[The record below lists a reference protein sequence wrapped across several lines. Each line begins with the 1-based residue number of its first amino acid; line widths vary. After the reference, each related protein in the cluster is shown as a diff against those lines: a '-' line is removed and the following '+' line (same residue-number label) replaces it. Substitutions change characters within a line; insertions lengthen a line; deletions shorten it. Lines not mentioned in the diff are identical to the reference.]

1 MRYIKFFK
9 EISAEDTSLVGGKN
23 ANLGEMYN
31 KLADVG
37 VPVPNGFAVTAEGYD
52 YFIKF
57 NNLEE
62 KIHNVLKG
70 LDTHNIEDLHKRGEE
85 IRNLIKS
92 GEFPEDLKNEIL
104 GAFQKL
110 KEEYGEDLTVAVRSS
125 ATAEDTEIASFAGQQ
140 ETYLNVNEKDL
151 LEKIKFCFAS
161 LFTDRAISYREDKG
175 FDHFKVKLS
184 VAVQKMV
191 RSDVGSSGVMFTID
205 PDNGCP
211 NFIVINSVFGLGEL
225 IVQGKVIPD
234 EFMVFKSKLP
244 ELNDRINYPNDRPNN
259 ILEYKPNENQKF
271 GPNSGNEFG
280 IDSGSEHSFGYNS
293 GNSFG
298 QDLGNNFVFPIIS
311 KKLGEK
317 NRKIVYAEEGGV
329 KEVETTEEERKM
341 FSLTDEEA
349 RLLAKYGYLIEKH
362 YGKAMDIEWAKDG
375 IENKLYIVQARPE
388 TVHSTKQNVW
398 YEYRLKTKTEPIL
411 KGIAIG
417 SQITAGK
424 VRVIKDV
431 EKIREF
437 QSGEI
442 LVTEMTDPD
451 WEPIMKIAKGI
462 ITEKGGRTCFA
473 GDTKILTNKGFM
485 TIEDLVKKYNNEEIK
500 VLSLNPKTLRLKWKK
515 VINGFEREAKVIKI
529 NVSQTG
535 RAKNNFL
542 KVTPD
547 HKFLT
552 FKNRQLIEIEIQK
565 IIKNQYGVLSIKRL
579 PASSTLKINHELG
592 YILGAIFTDG
602 HIYLSKTHG
611 EVRFIQKEIPE
622 KLEFINKLK
631 DYWFKL
637 FNKDLRRYKE
647 NKNVSYIRGRKVKG
661 KATHFRCYSK
671 NLALKLKT
679 YFEKIDKIILSASK
693 EFVLEFLAGVTD
705 GDGTYST
712 KDNRINIFVS
722 KEKLL
727 QAIILACLRLNIPFQ
742 VSRNRNIYNIQL
754 VENFEEIFRYTARV
768 KGKPIRI
775 KFGSIF
781 FNAKQLLSDIIEK
794 VNYKGRIKPYVLN
807 NLLIDADKITK
818 YIIPMIKGSLANH
831 ELTKIIKSDLKML
844 RVTQETYE
852 EITKV
857 YNITVEDNHNYVVF
871 TSKYTPVIVVN
882 CHAAIVARELGIP
895 AIVGVSG
902 ALEKL
907 KTGDEITIDNSQGL
921 EGKIY
926 QGILEY
932 EVIEHKLEEIPQT
945 KTKVYVNIGEPDE
958 ALEKWYL
965 PVKGVGLAREEFII
979 ASEIKIHPNALIDY
993 ENLKKKV
1000 ESNPNNRPNKLPE
1013 SSDRIDS
1020 TRIERPNNDIYPN
1033 KGPNNLPEYQ
1043 PNENQKFGPD
1053 SGNEFGQNSGRDISK
1068 IIEKIDELTKGY
1080 EDKKQ
1085 FYIDKLAEGIA
1096 KIGVAFWPNEV
1107 IVRFSDF
1114 KTNEYRN
1121 LIGGEI
1127 YEPKEENPMI
1137 GWRGASRYYHPNFR
1151 KAFELE
1157 VLAIKKVREEMKL
1170 KNVVVMVPFC
1180 RTPEEGREV
1189 VQIIRSIIQDPEL
1202 KIYVMCEIPSNVL
1215 LVDEFLEIFDGM
1227 SIGSNDLTQLVLGID
1242 RDNEMLTQIGDE
1254 RNPAVLKMLEE
1265 VIKKCKEKNKYIGIC
1280 GQAPSDFPEIVEF
1293 LVKNKI
1299 DSISVNPD
1307 AVIKTINLVK
1317 EVEGS

>member
-1 MRYIKFFK
+1 MKYIKFFS
-9 EISAEDTSLVGGKN
+9 EISAEDTALVGGKN

-62 KIHNVLKG
+62 KIHDVLKG

-104 GAFQKL
+104 TAFQKL

-125 ATAEDTEIASFAGQQ
+125 ATAEDLPGASFAGQQ
-140 ETYLNVNEKDL
+140 ETYLNVSEKDL

-211 NFIVINSVFGLGEL
+211 NVIVINSVFGLGEL
-225 IVQGKVIPD
+225 IVQGKVVPD
-234 EFMVFKSKLP
+234 EFMVFKNADTADLTQT
-244 ELNDRINYPNDRPNN
+244 RQTFN
-259 ILEYKPNENQKF
+259 I
-271 GPNSGNEFG
+271 
-280 IDSGSEHSFGYNS
+280 DVDDA
-293 GNSFG
+293 
-298 QDLGNNFVFPIIS
+298 DLTQNVQNKISAESASSSVKSAFYSAQSAFPIIS

-317 NRKIVYAEEGGV
+317 NKKIVYAEEGGV
-329 KEVETTEEERKM
+329 KEVEKTEEERKM
-341 FSLTDEEA
+341 FSLIDEEV
-349 RLLAKYGYLIEKH
+349 RLLAKYGYLIERH

-431 EKIREF
+431 EKINEF
-437 QSGEI
+437 QAGEI

-462 ITEKGGRTCFA
+462 ITEKGGRT
-473 GDTKILTNKGFM
+473 
-485 TIEDLVKKYNNEEIK
+485 
-500 VLSLNPKTLRLKWKK
+500 
-515 VINGFEREAKVIKI
+515 
-529 NVSQTG
+529 
-535 RAKNNFL
+535 
-542 KVTPD
+542 
-547 HKFLT
+547 
-552 FKNRQLIEIEIQK
+552 
-565 IIKNQYGVLSIKRL
+565 
-579 PASSTLKINHELG
+579 
-592 YILGAIFTDG
+592 
-602 HIYLSKTHG
+602 
-611 EVRFIQKEIPE
+611 
-622 KLEFINKLK
+622 
-631 DYWFKL
+631 
-637 FNKDLRRYKE
+637 
-647 NKNVSYIRGRKVKG
+647 
-661 KATHFRCYSK
+661 
-671 NLALKLKT
+671 
-679 YFEKIDKIILSASK
+679 
-693 EFVLEFLAGVTD
+693 
-705 GDGTYST
+705 
-712 KDNRINIFVS
+712 
-722 KEKLL
+722 
-727 QAIILACLRLNIPFQ
+727 
-742 VSRNRNIYNIQL
+742 
-754 VENFEEIFRYTARV
+754 
-768 KGKPIRI
+768 
-775 KFGSIF
+775 
-781 FNAKQLLSDIIEK
+781 
-794 VNYKGRIKPYVLN
+794 
-807 NLLIDADKITK
+807 
-818 YIIPMIKGSLANH
+818 
-831 ELTKIIKSDLKML
+831 
-844 RVTQETYE
+844 
-852 EITKV
+852 
-857 YNITVEDNHNYVVF
+857 
-871 TSKYTPVIVVN
+871 

-932 EVIEHKLEEIPQT
+932 EVIEHKLEKIPQT

-993 ENLKKKV
+993 
-1000 ESNPNNRPNKLPE
+1000 P
-1013 SSDRIDS
+1013 
-1020 TRIERPNNDIYPN
+1020 
-1033 KGPNNLPEYQ
+1033 NLPQEIK
-1043 PNENQKFGPD
+1043 QKI
-1053 SGNEFGQNSGRDISK
+1053 N
-1068 IIEKIDELTKGY
+1068 ELTKGY

-1137 GWRGASRYYHPNFR
+1137 GWRGASRYYHSNFR

-1157 VLAIKKVREEMKL
+1157 VFAIKKVREEMKL
-1170 KNVVVMVPFC
+1170 KNVVPMVPFC
-1180 RTPEEGREV
+1180 RTPEEGKEV
-1189 VQIIRSIIQDPEL
+1189 VKIIRSIIQDPEL
-1202 KIYVMCEIPSNVL
+1202 KIYVMAEIPSNVL
-1215 LVDEFLEIFDGM
+1215 LSDEFLEIFDGM

-1242 RDNEMLTQIGDE
+1242 RDNEMLAQIGDE

-1317 EVEGS
+1317 KAE

>member
-1 MRYIKFFK
+1 MKYIKFFS
-9 EISAEDTSLVGGKN
+9 EISAEDTTLVGGKN

-37 VPVPNGFAVTAEGYD
+37 VPVPNGFAVTAKGYD

-70 LDTHNIEDLHKRGEE
+70 LDTHNIEDLHKNGEE

-104 GAFQKL
+104 NAFQKL

-125 ATAEDTEIASFAGQQ
+125 ATAEDLPGASFAGQQ
-140 ETYLNVNEKDL
+140 ETYLNVSEKDL

-211 NFIVINSVFGLGEL
+211 NVIVINSVFGLGEL

-234 EFMVFKSKLP
+234 EFMVFKPRMDADTTQMNADKNTL
-244 ELNDRINYPNDRPNN
+244 INADTTQ
-259 ILEYKPNENQKF
+259 ISADE
-271 GPNSGNEFG
+271 
-280 IDSGSEHSFGYNS
+280 
-293 GNSFG
+293 
-298 QDLGNNFVFPIIS
+298 FPIIS

-329 KEVETTEEERKM
+329 KEVDTKEEERRV
-341 FSLTDEEA
+341 FSLTDEEVK
-349 RLLAKYGYLIEKH
+349 LLAKYGYLIEKH

-417 SQITAGK
+417 SQITAGR
-424 VRVIKDV
+424 VRVIRDV
-431 EKIREF
+431 EKINEF
-437 QSGEI
+437 QAGEI

-462 ITEKGGRTCFA
+462 ITEKGGRTC
-473 GDTKILTNKGFM
+473 
-485 TIEDLVKKYNNEEIK
+485 
-500 VLSLNPKTLRLKWKK
+500 
-515 VINGFEREAKVIKI
+515 
-529 NVSQTG
+529 
-535 RAKNNFL
+535 
-542 KVTPD
+542 
-547 HKFLT
+547 
-552 FKNRQLIEIEIQK
+552 
-565 IIKNQYGVLSIKRL
+565 
-579 PASSTLKINHELG
+579 
-592 YILGAIFTDG
+592 
-602 HIYLSKTHG
+602 
-611 EVRFIQKEIPE
+611 
-622 KLEFINKLK
+622 
-631 DYWFKL
+631 
-637 FNKDLRRYKE
+637 
-647 NKNVSYIRGRKVKG
+647 
-661 KATHFRCYSK
+661 
-671 NLALKLKT
+671 
-679 YFEKIDKIILSASK
+679 
-693 EFVLEFLAGVTD
+693 
-705 GDGTYST
+705 
-712 KDNRINIFVS
+712 
-722 KEKLL
+722 
-727 QAIILACLRLNIPFQ
+727 
-742 VSRNRNIYNIQL
+742 
-754 VENFEEIFRYTARV
+754 
-768 KGKPIRI
+768 
-775 KFGSIF
+775 
-781 FNAKQLLSDIIEK
+781 
-794 VNYKGRIKPYVLN
+794 
-807 NLLIDADKITK
+807 
-818 YIIPMIKGSLANH
+818 
-831 ELTKIIKSDLKML
+831 
-844 RVTQETYE
+844 
-852 EITKV
+852 
-857 YNITVEDNHNYVVF
+857 
-871 TSKYTPVIVVN
+871 
-882 CHAAIVARELGIP
+882 HAAIISRELGIP

-932 EVIEHKLEEIPQT
+932 EVIEHKLEKIPQT

-993 ENLKKKV
+993 
-1000 ESNPNNRPNKLPE
+1000 P
-1013 SSDRIDS
+1013 
-1020 TRIERPNNDIYPN
+1020 
-1033 KGPNNLPEYQ
+1033 NLPQEIK
-1043 PNENQKFGPD
+1043 QKI
-1053 SGNEFGQNSGRDISK
+1053 N
-1068 IIEKIDELTKGY
+1068 ELTKGY

-1170 KNVVVMVPFC
+1170 KNIVPMVPFC

-1189 VQIIRSIIQDPEL
+1189 VKIIRSIIQDPEL

-1215 LVDEFLEIFDGM
+1215 LADEFLEIFDGM

-1242 RDNEMLTQIGDE
+1242 RDNEMLSQIGDE

-1317 EVEGS
+1317 KAE

>member
-1 MRYIKFFK
+1 MKYIKFFS
-9 EISAEDTSLVGGKN
+9 EISAKDTPLVGGKN

-62 KIHNVLKG
+62 KIQDVLKG

-104 GAFQKL
+104 NAFQKL
-110 KEEYGEDLTVAVRSS
+110 KEEYGKDLTVAVRSS
-125 ATAEDTEIASFAGQQ
+125 ANAEDTEVASFAGQQ
-140 ETYLNVNEKDL
+140 ETYLNVSEKDL

-191 RSDVGSSGVMFTID
+191 RSDIGSSGVMFTID

-211 NFIVINSVFGLGEL
+211 NVIVINSVFGLGEL
-225 IVQGKVIPD
+225 IVQGKVVPD
-234 EFMVFKSKLP
+234 EFMVFKP
-244 ELNDRINYPNDRPNN
+244 RMDADTTRIDAD
-259 ILEYKPNENQKF
+259 E
-271 GPNSGNEFG
+271 
-280 IDSGSEHSFGYNS
+280 
-293 GNSFG
+293 
-298 QDLGNNFVFPIIS
+298 FPIIS

-317 NRKIVYAEEGGV
+317 NKKIVYAEEGGV
-329 KEVETTEEERKM
+329 KEVETTEEKRKI
-341 FSLTDEEA
+341 FSLTDEEV

-362 YGKAMDIEWAKDG
+362 YSKAMDIEWAKDG

-398 YEYRLKTKTEPIL
+398 YEYRLKTNDTKQHETETKPHEIL

-424 VRVIKDV
+424 VRVIRDV
-431 EKIREF
+431 EKINEF
-437 QSGEI
+437 QAGEI
-442 LVTEMTDPD
+442 LVTEMTNPD

-462 ITEKGGRTCFA
+462 ITEKGGRT
-473 GDTKILTNKGFM
+473 
-485 TIEDLVKKYNNEEIK
+485 
-500 VLSLNPKTLRLKWKK
+500 
-515 VINGFEREAKVIKI
+515 
-529 NVSQTG
+529 
-535 RAKNNFL
+535 
-542 KVTPD
+542 
-547 HKFLT
+547 
-552 FKNRQLIEIEIQK
+552 
-565 IIKNQYGVLSIKRL
+565 
-579 PASSTLKINHELG
+579 
-592 YILGAIFTDG
+592 
-602 HIYLSKTHG
+602 
-611 EVRFIQKEIPE
+611 
-622 KLEFINKLK
+622 
-631 DYWFKL
+631 
-637 FNKDLRRYKE
+637 
-647 NKNVSYIRGRKVKG
+647 
-661 KATHFRCYSK
+661 
-671 NLALKLKT
+671 
-679 YFEKIDKIILSASK
+679 
-693 EFVLEFLAGVTD
+693 
-705 GDGTYST
+705 
-712 KDNRINIFVS
+712 
-722 KEKLL
+722 
-727 QAIILACLRLNIPFQ
+727 
-742 VSRNRNIYNIQL
+742 
-754 VENFEEIFRYTARV
+754 
-768 KGKPIRI
+768 
-775 KFGSIF
+775 
-781 FNAKQLLSDIIEK
+781 
-794 VNYKGRIKPYVLN
+794 
-807 NLLIDADKITK
+807 
-818 YIIPMIKGSLANH
+818 
-831 ELTKIIKSDLKML
+831 
-844 RVTQETYE
+844 
-852 EITKV
+852 
-857 YNITVEDNHNYVVF
+857 
-871 TSKYTPVIVVN
+871 

-993 ENLKKKV
+993 
-1000 ESNPNNRPNKLPE
+1000 P
-1013 SSDRIDS
+1013 
-1020 TRIERPNNDIYPN
+1020 
-1033 KGPNNLPEYQ
+1033 NLPKEI
-1043 PNENQKFGPD
+1043 K
-1053 SGNEFGQNSGRDISK
+1053 
-1068 IIEKIDELTKGY
+1068 EKIKELTKEY

-1085 FYIDKLAEGIA
+1085 YYIDKLAEGIA
-1096 KIGVAFWPNEV
+1096 KIGLAFWPNEV

-1157 VLAIKKVREEMKL
+1157 VLAFKSVREEMRL
-1170 KNVVVMVPFC
+1170 KNVVPMVPFC

-1189 VQIIRSIIQDPEL
+1189 VKIIRSIIQDPEL
-1202 KIYVMCEIPSNVL
+1202 KIYVMAEIPSNVL
-1215 LVDEFLEIFDGM
+1215 LSDEFLEIFDGM

-1242 RDNEMLTQIGDE
+1242 RDNEMLAQIGDE

-1265 VIKKCKEKNKYIGIC
+1265 VIRKCKEKNKYIGIC

-1317 EVEGS
+1317 EVETNKNDV

>member
-1 MRYIKFFK
+1 MKYIKFFS
-9 EISAEDTSLVGGKN
+9 EISAEDTALVGGKN

-104 GAFQKL
+104 NAFQKL

-125 ATAEDTEIASFAGQQ
+125 ATAEDLPGASFAGQQ
-140 ETYLNVNEKDL
+140 ETYLNVSEKDL

-205 PDNGCP
+205 PDNGCS
-211 NFIVINSVFGLGEL
+211 NVIVINSVFGLGEL
-225 IVQGKVIPD
+225 IVQGKVVPD
-234 EFMVFKSKLP
+234 EFMVFKDAD
-244 ELNDRINYPNDRPNN
+244 E
-259 ILEYKPNENQKF
+259 
-271 GPNSGNEFG
+271 
-280 IDSGSEHSFGYNS
+280 
-293 GNSFG
+293 
-298 QDLGNNFVFPIIS
+298 FPIIS

-329 KEVETTEEERKM
+329 KEVDTKEEERRV
-341 FSLTDEEA
+341 FSLTDEEVK
-349 RLLAKYGYLIEKH
+349 LLAKYGYLIEKH

-424 VRVIKDV
+424 VRVIRDV
-431 EKIREF
+431 EKIKEF
-437 QSGEI
+437 QAGEI

-462 ITEKGGRTCFA
+462 ITEKGGRTA
-473 GDTKILTNKGFM
+473 
-485 TIEDLVKKYNNEEIK
+485 
-500 VLSLNPKTLRLKWKK
+500 
-515 VINGFEREAKVIKI
+515 
-529 NVSQTG
+529 
-535 RAKNNFL
+535 
-542 KVTPD
+542 
-547 HKFLT
+547 
-552 FKNRQLIEIEIQK
+552 
-565 IIKNQYGVLSIKRL
+565 
-579 PASSTLKINHELG
+579 
-592 YILGAIFTDG
+592 
-602 HIYLSKTHG
+602 
-611 EVRFIQKEIPE
+611 
-622 KLEFINKLK
+622 
-631 DYWFKL
+631 
-637 FNKDLRRYKE
+637 
-647 NKNVSYIRGRKVKG
+647 
-661 KATHFRCYSK
+661 
-671 NLALKLKT
+671 
-679 YFEKIDKIILSASK
+679 
-693 EFVLEFLAGVTD
+693 
-705 GDGTYST
+705 
-712 KDNRINIFVS
+712 
-722 KEKLL
+722 
-727 QAIILACLRLNIPFQ
+727 
-742 VSRNRNIYNIQL
+742 
-754 VENFEEIFRYTARV
+754 
-768 KGKPIRI
+768 
-775 KFGSIF
+775 
-781 FNAKQLLSDIIEK
+781 
-794 VNYKGRIKPYVLN
+794 
-807 NLLIDADKITK
+807 
-818 YIIPMIKGSLANH
+818 
-831 ELTKIIKSDLKML
+831 
-844 RVTQETYE
+844 
-852 EITKV
+852 
-857 YNITVEDNHNYVVF
+857 
-871 TSKYTPVIVVN
+871 
-882 CHAAIVARELGIP
+882 HAAIVSRELGIP
-895 AIVGVSG
+895 AVVGVSG

-907 KTGDEITIDNSQGL
+907 KTGDEITMNNSQGL
-921 EGKIY
+921 EGRIY

-993 ENLKKKV
+993 
-1000 ESNPNNRPNKLPE
+1000 PHLPQE
-1013 SSDRIDS
+1013 I
-1020 TRIERPNNDIYPN
+1020 
-1033 KGPNNLPEYQ
+1033 K
-1043 PNENQKFGPD
+1043 
-1053 SGNEFGQNSGRDISK
+1053 
-1068 IIEKIDELTKGY
+1068 EKIDELTKGY

-1096 KIGVAFWPNEV
+1096 KIGLAFWPNEV

-1170 KNVVVMVPFC
+1170 KNVVAMVPFC
-1180 RTPEEGREV
+1180 RTPEEGRKV
-1189 VQIIRSIIQDPEL
+1189 VEIIKSIIQDPEL
-1202 KIYVMCEIPSNVL
+1202 KIYVMAEIPSNVL
-1215 LVDEFLEIFDGM
+1215 LADEFLEIFDGM
-1227 SIGSNDLTQLVLGID
+1227 SIGSNDLTQLALGID
-1242 RDNEMLTQIGDE
+1242 RDNEMLTRIADE

-1265 VIKKCKEKNKYIGIC
+1265 VIKKCKEKNKYVGIC

-1293 LVKNKI
+1293 LVKNQI

-1307 AVIKTINLVK
+1307 AVIKTINLIK
-1317 EVEGS
+1317 KVEDI

>member
-1 MRYIKFFK
+1 MKYIKFFS
-9 EISAEDTSLVGGKN
+9 EISAEDTPLVGGKN

-104 GAFQKL
+104 NAFQKL

-125 ATAEDTEIASFAGQQ
+125 ATAEDLPGASFAGQQ
-140 ETYLNVNEKDL
+140 ETYLNVSEKDL

-211 NFIVINSVFGLGEL
+211 NVIVINSVFGLGEL
-225 IVQGKVIPD
+225 IVQGKVVPD
-234 EFMVFKSKLP
+234 EFMVFKDAD
-244 ELNDRINYPNDRPNN
+244 E
-259 ILEYKPNENQKF
+259 
-271 GPNSGNEFG
+271 
-280 IDSGSEHSFGYNS
+280 
-293 GNSFG
+293 
-298 QDLGNNFVFPIIS
+298 FPIIS

-317 NRKIVYAEEGGV
+317 NRKIVYAEEGGI
-329 KEVETTEEERKM
+329 KEVDTKEEERRV
-341 FSLTDEEA
+341 FSLIDEEV

-398 YEYRLKTKTEPIL
+398 YEYRLKTKPHEIL

-431 EKIREF
+431 EKINEF
-437 QSGEI
+437 QAGEI

-462 ITEKGGRTCFA
+462 ITEKGGRTA
-473 GDTKILTNKGFM
+473 
-485 TIEDLVKKYNNEEIK
+485 
-500 VLSLNPKTLRLKWKK
+500 
-515 VINGFEREAKVIKI
+515 
-529 NVSQTG
+529 
-535 RAKNNFL
+535 
-542 KVTPD
+542 
-547 HKFLT
+547 
-552 FKNRQLIEIEIQK
+552 
-565 IIKNQYGVLSIKRL
+565 
-579 PASSTLKINHELG
+579 
-592 YILGAIFTDG
+592 
-602 HIYLSKTHG
+602 
-611 EVRFIQKEIPE
+611 
-622 KLEFINKLK
+622 
-631 DYWFKL
+631 
-637 FNKDLRRYKE
+637 
-647 NKNVSYIRGRKVKG
+647 
-661 KATHFRCYSK
+661 
-671 NLALKLKT
+671 
-679 YFEKIDKIILSASK
+679 
-693 EFVLEFLAGVTD
+693 
-705 GDGTYST
+705 
-712 KDNRINIFVS
+712 
-722 KEKLL
+722 
-727 QAIILACLRLNIPFQ
+727 
-742 VSRNRNIYNIQL
+742 
-754 VENFEEIFRYTARV
+754 
-768 KGKPIRI
+768 
-775 KFGSIF
+775 
-781 FNAKQLLSDIIEK
+781 
-794 VNYKGRIKPYVLN
+794 
-807 NLLIDADKITK
+807 
-818 YIIPMIKGSLANH
+818 
-831 ELTKIIKSDLKML
+831 
-844 RVTQETYE
+844 
-852 EITKV
+852 
-857 YNITVEDNHNYVVF
+857 
-871 TSKYTPVIVVN
+871 
-882 CHAAIVARELGIP
+882 HAAIVSRELGIP
-895 AIVGVSG
+895 AVVGVSG

-993 ENLKKKV
+993 
-1000 ESNPNNRPNKLPE
+1000 P
-1013 SSDRIDS
+1013 
-1020 TRIERPNNDIYPN
+1020 
-1033 KGPNNLPEYQ
+1033 NLPQEI
-1043 PNENQKFGPD
+1043 K
-1053 SGNEFGQNSGRDISK
+1053 
-1068 IIEKIDELTKGY
+1068 EKIDELTKGY

-1085 FYIDKLAEGIA
+1085 YYIDKLAEGIA
-1096 KIGVAFWPNEV
+1096 KIGLAFWPNEV

-1157 VLAIKKVREEMKL
+1157 VLAFKSVREEMRL
-1170 KNVVVMVPFC
+1170 KNVVPMVPFC

-1189 VQIIRSIIQDPEL
+1189 AKIIKSIIQDPEL

-1215 LVDEFLEIFDGM
+1215 LADEFLEIFDGM

-1265 VIKKCKEKNKYIGIC
+1265 VIKKCKEQNKYIGIC

-1293 LVKNKI
+1293 LVKNQI

-1307 AVIKTINLVK
+1307 AVIKTINLIK
-1317 EVEGS
+1317 KVEDI

>member
-1 MRYIKFFK
+1 MKYIKFFS
-9 EISAEDTSLVGGKN
+9 EISAEYTALVGGKN

-62 KIHNVLKG
+62 KIHDVLKG

-104 GAFQKL
+104 TAFQKL

-125 ATAEDTEIASFAGQQ
+125 ATAEDLPGASFAGQQ
-140 ETYLNVNEKDL
+140 ETYLNVSEKDL

-211 NFIVINSVFGLGEL
+211 NVIVINSVFGLGEL
-225 IVQGKVIPD
+225 IVQGKVVPD
-234 EFMVFKSKLP
+234 EFIVFKPKLP
-244 ELNDRINYPNDRPNN
+244 ELNDQINYPNDRPNN
-259 ILEYKPNENQKF
+259 IPEYKPNNNSHPNDNRINYPNNRPNGNEIFGQHSGKVFSQDSGNDLKF
-271 GPNSGNEFG
+271 GNNSGNAFG
-280 IDSGSEHSFGYNS
+280 QHSGSKNIFGHNS

-298 QDLGNNFVFPIIS
+298 QDSGNNFVFPIIS
-311 KKLGEK
+311 KKLGDK
-317 NRKIVYAEEGGV
+317 NIKIIYSEGGGV
-329 KEVETTEEERKM
+329 KEVETTEEEKRM
-341 FSLTDEEA
+341 FSLTDEEVK
-349 RLLAKYGYLIEKH
+349 LLAKYGYLIEKH
-362 YGKAMDIEWAKDG
+362 YGKAMDIEWAKDE

-398 YEYRLKTKTEPIL
+398 YEYRLKTNDTKQHETETKPHEIL

-424 VRVIKDV
+424 VRVIRDV
-431 EKIREF
+431 EKINEF
-437 QSGEI
+437 QAGEI
-442 LVTEMTDPD
+442 LVTEMTNPD

-462 ITEKGGRTCFA
+462 ITEKGGRTC
-473 GDTKILTNKGFM
+473 
-485 TIEDLVKKYNNEEIK
+485 
-500 VLSLNPKTLRLKWKK
+500 
-515 VINGFEREAKVIKI
+515 
-529 NVSQTG
+529 
-535 RAKNNFL
+535 
-542 KVTPD
+542 
-547 HKFLT
+547 
-552 FKNRQLIEIEIQK
+552 
-565 IIKNQYGVLSIKRL
+565 
-579 PASSTLKINHELG
+579 
-592 YILGAIFTDG
+592 
-602 HIYLSKTHG
+602 
-611 EVRFIQKEIPE
+611 
-622 KLEFINKLK
+622 
-631 DYWFKL
+631 
-637 FNKDLRRYKE
+637 
-647 NKNVSYIRGRKVKG
+647 
-661 KATHFRCYSK
+661 
-671 NLALKLKT
+671 
-679 YFEKIDKIILSASK
+679 
-693 EFVLEFLAGVTD
+693 
-705 GDGTYST
+705 
-712 KDNRINIFVS
+712 
-722 KEKLL
+722 
-727 QAIILACLRLNIPFQ
+727 
-742 VSRNRNIYNIQL
+742 
-754 VENFEEIFRYTARV
+754 
-768 KGKPIRI
+768 
-775 KFGSIF
+775 
-781 FNAKQLLSDIIEK
+781 
-794 VNYKGRIKPYVLN
+794 
-807 NLLIDADKITK
+807 
-818 YIIPMIKGSLANH
+818 
-831 ELTKIIKSDLKML
+831 
-844 RVTQETYE
+844 
-852 EITKV
+852 
-857 YNITVEDNHNYVVF
+857 
-871 TSKYTPVIVVN
+871 
-882 CHAAIVARELGIP
+882 HAAIVARELGIP
-895 AIVGVSG
+895 SIVGVSG

-993 ENLKKKV
+993 ENLKKKA
-1000 ESNPNNRPNKLPE
+1000 ENYPNNRPNKLPE

-1020 TRIERPNNDIYPN
+1020 TRITRPNNNYPN
-1033 KGPNNLPEYQ
+1033 KQ
-1043 PNENQKFGPD
+1043 PN
-1053 SGNEFGQNSGRDISK
+1053 GNGIFGQNSGKVFGQDSGSDIRK

-1157 VLAIKKVREEMKL
+1157 VLAFKRVREEMKL
-1170 KNVVVMVPFC
+1170 KNVVPMVPFC
-1180 RTPEEGREV
+1180 RTPEEGKEV
-1189 VQIIRSIIQDPEL
+1189 VKIIRSIIQDPEL
-1202 KIYVMCEIPSNVL
+1202 KIYVMAEIPSNVL
-1215 LVDEFLEIFDGM
+1215 LADEFLEIFDGM
-1227 SIGSNDLTQLVLGID
+1227 SIGSNDLTQLALGID

-1265 VIKKCKEKNKYIGIC
+1265 VIRKCKEKNKYVGIC

-1317 EVEGS
+1317 RAE

>member
-1 MRYIKFFK
+1 MKYIKFFS
-9 EISAEDTSLVGGKN
+9 EISAEDTPLVGGKN

-31 KLADVG
+31 KLADVR

-104 GAFQKL
+104 NAFQKL

-125 ATAEDTEIASFAGQQ
+125 ATAEDLPGASFAGQQ
-140 ETYLNVNEKDL
+140 ETYLNVSEKDL

-211 NFIVINSVFGLGEL
+211 NVIVINSVFGLGEL
-225 IVQGKVIPD
+225 IVQGKVVPD
-234 EFMVFKSKLP
+234 EFMVFKDAD
-244 ELNDRINYPNDRPNN
+244 E
-259 ILEYKPNENQKF
+259 
-271 GPNSGNEFG
+271 
-280 IDSGSEHSFGYNS
+280 
-293 GNSFG
+293 
-298 QDLGNNFVFPIIS
+298 FPIIS

-317 NRKIVYAEEGGV
+317 NRKIVYSEGGGV
-329 KEVETTEEERKM
+329 KEIDTTEEERKM
-341 FSLTDEEA
+341 FSLTDEEV
-349 RLLAKYGYLIEKH
+349 RLLAKYGYLIEEH
-362 YGKAMDIEWAKDG
+362 YGTSMNIEWAKDG
-375 IENKLYIVQARPE
+375 TENKLYIVQADPE
-388 TVHSTKQNVW
+388 TARSNKQNIW
-398 YEYRLKTKTEPIL
+398 YEYRLKTKPHEIL

-417 SQITAGK
+417 SQITAGR
-424 VRVIKDV
+424 VRVIRDV
-431 EKIREF
+431 EKIQEL
-437 QSGEI
+437 QAGEI
-442 LVTEMTDPD
+442 LVTETSDPD

-462 ITEKGGRTCFA
+462 ITEKGGRTCHTA
-473 GDTKILTNKGFM
+473 
-485 TIEDLVKKYNNEEIK
+485 
-500 VLSLNPKTLRLKWKK
+500 
-515 VINGFEREAKVIKI
+515 VI
-529 NVSQTG
+529 
-535 RAKNNFL
+535 
-542 KVTPD
+542 
-547 HKFLT
+547 
-552 FKNRQLIEIEIQK
+552 
-565 IIKNQYGVLSIKRL
+565 
-579 PASSTLKINHELG
+579 
-592 YILGAIFTDG
+592 
-602 HIYLSKTHG
+602 
-611 EVRFIQKEIPE
+611 
-622 KLEFINKLK
+622 
-631 DYWFKL
+631 
-637 FNKDLRRYKE
+637 
-647 NKNVSYIRGRKVKG
+647 
-661 KATHFRCYSK
+661 
-671 NLALKLKT
+671 
-679 YFEKIDKIILSASK
+679 
-693 EFVLEFLAGVTD
+693 
-705 GDGTYST
+705 
-712 KDNRINIFVS
+712 
-722 KEKLL
+722 
-727 QAIILACLRLNIPFQ
+727 
-742 VSRNRNIYNIQL
+742 
-754 VENFEEIFRYTARV
+754 
-768 KGKPIRI
+768 
-775 KFGSIF
+775 
-781 FNAKQLLSDIIEK
+781 
-794 VNYKGRIKPYVLN
+794 
-807 NLLIDADKITK
+807 
-818 YIIPMIKGSLANH
+818 
-831 ELTKIIKSDLKML
+831 
-844 RVTQETYE
+844 
-852 EITKV
+852 
-857 YNITVEDNHNYVVF
+857 
-871 TSKYTPVIVVN
+871 
-882 CHAAIVARELGIP
+882 ARELGIP

-993 ENLKKKV
+993 
-1000 ESNPNNRPNKLPE
+1000 P
-1013 SSDRIDS
+1013 
-1020 TRIERPNNDIYPN
+1020 
-1033 KGPNNLPEYQ
+1033 NLPREI
-1043 PNENQKFGPD
+1043 K
-1053 SGNEFGQNSGRDISK
+1053 
-1068 IIEKIDELTKGY
+1068 EKIDELTKGY

-1085 FYIDKLAEGIA
+1085 YYIDKLAEGIA
-1096 KIGVAFWPNEV
+1096 KIGLAFWPNEV

-1157 VLAIKKVREEMKL
+1157 VLAFKKVREEMRL
-1170 KNVVVMVPFC
+1170 KNVVPMVPFC

-1189 VQIIRSIIQDPEL
+1189 VRIIRSIIQDPEL

-1215 LVDEFLEIFDGM
+1215 LADEFLEIFDGM

-1265 VIKKCKEKNKYIGIC
+1265 VIRKCKERGKYVGIC

-1293 LVKNKI
+1293 LVKNEI
-1299 DSISVNPD
+1299 ESISVNPD

-1317 EVEGS
+1317 EVEYKQWS

>member
-1 MRYIKFFK
+1 MKYIKFFS
-9 EISAEDTSLVGGKN
+9 EISAEDTPLVGGKN

-104 GAFQKL
+104 NAFQKL

-125 ATAEDTEIASFAGQQ
+125 ATAEDLPGASFAGQQ
-140 ETYLNVNEKDL
+140 ETYLNVSEKDL

-211 NFIVINSVFGLGEL
+211 NVIVINSVFGLGEL
-225 IVQGKVIPD
+225 IVQGKVVPD
-234 EFMVFKSKLP
+234 EFMVFKDAD
-244 ELNDRINYPNDRPNN
+244 E
-259 ILEYKPNENQKF
+259 
-271 GPNSGNEFG
+271 
-280 IDSGSEHSFGYNS
+280 
-293 GNSFG
+293 
-298 QDLGNNFVFPIIS
+298 FPIIS

-317 NRKIVYAEEGGV
+317 NRKIVYAEEGGI
-329 KEVETTEEERKM
+329 KEVDTKEEERRV
-341 FSLTDEEA
+341 FSLIDEEV

-362 YGKAMDIEWAKDG
+362 YGKAMDIELAKDG

-398 YEYRLKTKTEPIL
+398 HEYKLKTKAEPIL

-431 EKIREF
+431 EKINEF

-462 ITEKGGRTCFA
+462 ITEKGGRTA
-473 GDTKILTNKGFM
+473 
-485 TIEDLVKKYNNEEIK
+485 
-500 VLSLNPKTLRLKWKK
+500 
-515 VINGFEREAKVIKI
+515 
-529 NVSQTG
+529 
-535 RAKNNFL
+535 
-542 KVTPD
+542 
-547 HKFLT
+547 
-552 FKNRQLIEIEIQK
+552 
-565 IIKNQYGVLSIKRL
+565 
-579 PASSTLKINHELG
+579 
-592 YILGAIFTDG
+592 
-602 HIYLSKTHG
+602 
-611 EVRFIQKEIPE
+611 
-622 KLEFINKLK
+622 
-631 DYWFKL
+631 
-637 FNKDLRRYKE
+637 
-647 NKNVSYIRGRKVKG
+647 
-661 KATHFRCYSK
+661 
-671 NLALKLKT
+671 
-679 YFEKIDKIILSASK
+679 
-693 EFVLEFLAGVTD
+693 
-705 GDGTYST
+705 
-712 KDNRINIFVS
+712 
-722 KEKLL
+722 
-727 QAIILACLRLNIPFQ
+727 
-742 VSRNRNIYNIQL
+742 
-754 VENFEEIFRYTARV
+754 
-768 KGKPIRI
+768 
-775 KFGSIF
+775 
-781 FNAKQLLSDIIEK
+781 
-794 VNYKGRIKPYVLN
+794 
-807 NLLIDADKITK
+807 
-818 YIIPMIKGSLANH
+818 
-831 ELTKIIKSDLKML
+831 
-844 RVTQETYE
+844 
-852 EITKV
+852 
-857 YNITVEDNHNYVVF
+857 
-871 TSKYTPVIVVN
+871 
-882 CHAAIVARELGIP
+882 HAAIVSRELGIP
-895 AIVGVSG
+895 AVVGVSG

-993 ENLKKKV
+993 
-1000 ESNPNNRPNKLPE
+1000 P
-1013 SSDRIDS
+1013 
-1020 TRIERPNNDIYPN
+1020 
-1033 KGPNNLPEYQ
+1033 NLPQEI
-1043 PNENQKFGPD
+1043 K
-1053 SGNEFGQNSGRDISK
+1053 
-1068 IIEKIDELTKGY
+1068 EKIDELTKGY

-1096 KIGVAFWPNEV
+1096 KIGLAFWPNEV

-1157 VLAIKKVREEMKL
+1157 VLAFKSVREEMRL
-1170 KNVVVMVPFC
+1170 KNVVPMVPFC

-1189 VQIIRSIIQDPEL
+1189 AKIIKSIIQDPEL

-1215 LVDEFLEIFDGM
+1215 LADEFLEIFDGM

-1242 RDNEMLTQIGDE
+1242 RDNEMLAQIGDE

-1265 VIKKCKEKNKYIGIC
+1265 VIKKCKEQNKYIGIC

-1293 LVKNKI
+1293 LVKNQI

-1307 AVIKTINLVK
+1307 AVIKTINLIK
-1317 EVEGS
+1317 KVEDI

>member
-1 MRYIKFFK
+1 MKYIKFFS
-9 EISAEDTSLVGGKN
+9 EISAEDTPLVGGKN

-92 GEFPEDLKNEIL
+92 GEFSEDLKNEIL
-104 GAFQKL
+104 NAFQKL

-125 ATAEDTEIASFAGQQ
+125 ATAEDLPGASFAGQQ
-140 ETYLNVNEKDL
+140 ETYLNVSEKDL

-191 RSDVGSSGVMFTID
+191 RSDIGSSGVMFTID
-205 PDNGCP
+205 PDNGCL
-211 NFIVINSVFGLGEL
+211 NVIVINSVFGLGEL
-225 IVQGKVIPD
+225 IVQGKVVPD
-234 EFMVFKSKLP
+234 EFMVFKDAD
-244 ELNDRINYPNDRPNN
+244 E
-259 ILEYKPNENQKF
+259 
-271 GPNSGNEFG
+271 
-280 IDSGSEHSFGYNS
+280 
-293 GNSFG
+293 
-298 QDLGNNFVFPIIS
+298 FPIIS
-311 KKLGEK
+311 KKLGKK
-317 NRKIVYAEEGGV
+317 NGKIVYAEEGGI
-329 KEVETTEEERKM
+329 KEVDTKEEERRV
-341 FSLTDEEA
+341 FSLTDEEVK
-349 RLLAKYGYLIEKH
+349 LLAKYGYLIEKH

-424 VRVIKDV
+424 VRVIRDV
-431 EKIREF
+431 EKIKEF
-437 QSGEI
+437 QAGEI

-462 ITEKGGRTCFA
+462 ITEKGGRT
-473 GDTKILTNKGFM
+473 
-485 TIEDLVKKYNNEEIK
+485 
-500 VLSLNPKTLRLKWKK
+500 
-515 VINGFEREAKVIKI
+515 
-529 NVSQTG
+529 
-535 RAKNNFL
+535 
-542 KVTPD
+542 
-547 HKFLT
+547 
-552 FKNRQLIEIEIQK
+552 
-565 IIKNQYGVLSIKRL
+565 
-579 PASSTLKINHELG
+579 
-592 YILGAIFTDG
+592 
-602 HIYLSKTHG
+602 
-611 EVRFIQKEIPE
+611 
-622 KLEFINKLK
+622 
-631 DYWFKL
+631 
-637 FNKDLRRYKE
+637 
-647 NKNVSYIRGRKVKG
+647 
-661 KATHFRCYSK
+661 
-671 NLALKLKT
+671 
-679 YFEKIDKIILSASK
+679 
-693 EFVLEFLAGVTD
+693 
-705 GDGTYST
+705 
-712 KDNRINIFVS
+712 
-722 KEKLL
+722 
-727 QAIILACLRLNIPFQ
+727 
-742 VSRNRNIYNIQL
+742 
-754 VENFEEIFRYTARV
+754 
-768 KGKPIRI
+768 
-775 KFGSIF
+775 
-781 FNAKQLLSDIIEK
+781 
-794 VNYKGRIKPYVLN
+794 
-807 NLLIDADKITK
+807 
-818 YIIPMIKGSLANH
+818 
-831 ELTKIIKSDLKML
+831 
-844 RVTQETYE
+844 
-852 EITKV
+852 
-857 YNITVEDNHNYVVF
+857 
-871 TSKYTPVIVVN
+871 

-932 EVIEHKLEEIPQT
+932 EVIEHKLEEVSQT
-945 KTKVYVNIGEPDE
+945 KTKVYLNIGEPDE

-993 ENLKKKV
+993 
-1000 ESNPNNRPNKLPE
+1000 P
-1013 SSDRIDS
+1013 
-1020 TRIERPNNDIYPN
+1020 
-1033 KGPNNLPEYQ
+1033 NLPQEI
-1043 PNENQKFGPD
+1043 K
-1053 SGNEFGQNSGRDISK
+1053 
-1068 IIEKIDELTKGY
+1068 EKIEELTKGY

-1085 FYIDKLAEGIA
+1085 YYIDKLAEGIA
-1096 KIGVAFWPNEV
+1096 KIGLAFWPNEV

-1157 VLAIKKVREEMKL
+1157 VLAFKRVREEMKL
-1170 KNVVVMVPFC
+1170 KNVVPMVPFC

-1189 VQIIRSIIQDPEL
+1189 AKIIKSIIQDQEL

-1215 LVDEFLEIFDGM
+1215 LANEFLEIFDGM

-1242 RDNEMLTQIGDE
+1242 RDNEILNQIGDE

-1265 VIKKCKEKNKYIGIC
+1265 VIKKCKEQNKYIGIC

-1293 LVKNKI
+1293 LVKNQI
-1299 DSISVNPD
+1299 DSISVNSD
-1307 AVIKTINLVK
+1307 AVIKTINLIK
-1317 EVEGS
+1317 KVEDI

>member
-1 MRYIKFFK
+1 MRYIKFFSK
-9 EISAEDTSLVGGKN
+9 ISAKDTSLVGGKN

-37 VPVPNGFAVTAEGYD
+37 VPVSNGFAVTAEGYD

-62 KIHNVLKG
+62 KIHDVLKG

-104 GAFQKL
+104 TSFQKL

-125 ATAEDTEIASFAGQQ
+125 ATAEDLPGASFAGQQ
-140 ETYLNVNEKDL
+140 ETYLNVSEKDL

-211 NFIVINSVFGLGEL
+211 NVVVINSVFGLGEL
-225 IVQGKVIPD
+225 IVQGKVVPD
-234 EFMVFKSKLP
+234 EFMVFKKAD
-244 ELNDRINYPNDRPNN
+244 E
-259 ILEYKPNENQKF
+259 
-271 GPNSGNEFG
+271 
-280 IDSGSEHSFGYNS
+280 
-293 GNSFG
+293 
-298 QDLGNNFVFPIIS
+298 FPIIS

-329 KEVETTEEERKM
+329 KEVDTKEEERRV
-341 FSLTDEEA
+341 FSLIDEEL

-375 IENKLYIVQARPE
+375 VENKLYIVQARPE

-398 YEYRLKTKTEPIL
+398 YEYRLKTNDTKQHETETKLHEIL

-424 VRVIKDV
+424 VRVIRDV
-431 EKIREF
+431 EKIQEF
-437 QSGEI
+437 QPGEI

-462 ITEKGGRTCFA
+462 ITEKGGRTC
-473 GDTKILTNKGFM
+473 
-485 TIEDLVKKYNNEEIK
+485 
-500 VLSLNPKTLRLKWKK
+500 
-515 VINGFEREAKVIKI
+515 
-529 NVSQTG
+529 
-535 RAKNNFL
+535 
-542 KVTPD
+542 
-547 HKFLT
+547 
-552 FKNRQLIEIEIQK
+552 
-565 IIKNQYGVLSIKRL
+565 
-579 PASSTLKINHELG
+579 
-592 YILGAIFTDG
+592 
-602 HIYLSKTHG
+602 
-611 EVRFIQKEIPE
+611 
-622 KLEFINKLK
+622 
-631 DYWFKL
+631 
-637 FNKDLRRYKE
+637 
-647 NKNVSYIRGRKVKG
+647 
-661 KATHFRCYSK
+661 
-671 NLALKLKT
+671 
-679 YFEKIDKIILSASK
+679 
-693 EFVLEFLAGVTD
+693 
-705 GDGTYST
+705 
-712 KDNRINIFVS
+712 
-722 KEKLL
+722 
-727 QAIILACLRLNIPFQ
+727 
-742 VSRNRNIYNIQL
+742 
-754 VENFEEIFRYTARV
+754 
-768 KGKPIRI
+768 
-775 KFGSIF
+775 
-781 FNAKQLLSDIIEK
+781 
-794 VNYKGRIKPYVLN
+794 
-807 NLLIDADKITK
+807 
-818 YIIPMIKGSLANH
+818 
-831 ELTKIIKSDLKML
+831 
-844 RVTQETYE
+844 
-852 EITKV
+852 
-857 YNITVEDNHNYVVF
+857 
-871 TSKYTPVIVVN
+871 
-882 CHAAIVARELGIP
+882 HAAIVARELGIP
-895 AIVGVSG
+895 AIVGVNG

-993 ENLKKKV
+993 
-1000 ESNPNNRPNKLPE
+1000 P
-1013 SSDRIDS
+1013 
-1020 TRIERPNNDIYPN
+1020 
-1033 KGPNNLPEYQ
+1033 NLPQEI
-1043 PNENQKFGPD
+1043 K
-1053 SGNEFGQNSGRDISK
+1053 
-1068 IIEKIDELTKGY
+1068 EKIDELTKGY

-1085 FYIDKLAEGIA
+1085 YYIYKLAEGIA
-1096 KIGVAFWPNEV
+1096 KIGVAFYPNEV

-1137 GWRGASRYYHPNFR
+1137 GWRGASRYYHSNFR

-1170 KNVVVMVPFC
+1170 KNVVPMVPFC

-1189 VQIIRSIIQDPEL
+1189 VKIVKAIIQDPEL
-1202 KIYVMCEIPSNVL
+1202 KIYVMCEIPSNIL
-1215 LVDEFLEIFDGM
+1215 LADEFLEIFDGM

-1242 RDNEMLTQIGDE
+1242 RDNEILTKIGDE

-1265 VIKKCKEKNKYIGIC
+1265 VIRKCKEKNKYIGIC

-1299 DSISVNPD
+1299 ESISVNLD

-1317 EVEGS
+1317 EVEENLTNEN

>member
-1 MRYIKFFK
+1 MKYIKFFS
-9 EISAEDTSLVGGKN
+9 EISAKDTALVGGKN

-31 KLADVG
+31 KLADAG

-52 YFIKF
+52 YFIQF

-85 IRNLIKS
+85 IRNLIKG

-104 GAFQKL
+104 SAFQKL

-125 ATAEDTEIASFAGQQ
+125 ATAEDLPGASFAGQQ
-140 ETYLNVNEKDL
+140 ETYLNVSEKDL

-184 VAVQKMV
+184 VGVQKMV

-211 NFIVINSVFGLGEL
+211 NVIVINSVFGLGEL
-225 IVQGKVIPD
+225 IVQGKVVPD
-234 EFMVFKSKLP
+234 EFMVFK
-244 ELNDRINYPNDRPNN
+244 DADTA
-259 ILEYKPNENQKF
+259 
-271 GPNSGNEFG
+271 
-280 IDSGSEHSFGYNS
+280 
-293 GNSFG
+293 
-298 QDLGNNFVFPIIS
+298 DLTQTRQNKISAESASSSAKSAFYSAQSAFPIIS

-317 NRKIVYAEEGGV
+317 NKKIVYAEDGGV

-341 FSLTDEEA
+341 FSLTDEEV

-398 YEYRLKTKTEPIL
+398 HEYRLKTKAEPIL

-417 SQITAGK
+417 SQITAGR
-424 VRVIKDV
+424 VRVIRDV
-431 EKIREF
+431 EKINEF
-437 QSGEI
+437 QAGEI

-462 ITEKGGRTCFA
+462 ITEKGGRTC
-473 GDTKILTNKGFM
+473 
-485 TIEDLVKKYNNEEIK
+485 
-500 VLSLNPKTLRLKWKK
+500 
-515 VINGFEREAKVIKI
+515 
-529 NVSQTG
+529 
-535 RAKNNFL
+535 
-542 KVTPD
+542 
-547 HKFLT
+547 
-552 FKNRQLIEIEIQK
+552 
-565 IIKNQYGVLSIKRL
+565 
-579 PASSTLKINHELG
+579 
-592 YILGAIFTDG
+592 
-602 HIYLSKTHG
+602 
-611 EVRFIQKEIPE
+611 
-622 KLEFINKLK
+622 
-631 DYWFKL
+631 
-637 FNKDLRRYKE
+637 
-647 NKNVSYIRGRKVKG
+647 
-661 KATHFRCYSK
+661 
-671 NLALKLKT
+671 
-679 YFEKIDKIILSASK
+679 
-693 EFVLEFLAGVTD
+693 
-705 GDGTYST
+705 
-712 KDNRINIFVS
+712 
-722 KEKLL
+722 
-727 QAIILACLRLNIPFQ
+727 
-742 VSRNRNIYNIQL
+742 
-754 VENFEEIFRYTARV
+754 
-768 KGKPIRI
+768 
-775 KFGSIF
+775 
-781 FNAKQLLSDIIEK
+781 
-794 VNYKGRIKPYVLN
+794 
-807 NLLIDADKITK
+807 
-818 YIIPMIKGSLANH
+818 
-831 ELTKIIKSDLKML
+831 
-844 RVTQETYE
+844 
-852 EITKV
+852 
-857 YNITVEDNHNYVVF
+857 
-871 TSKYTPVIVVN
+871 
-882 CHAAIVARELGIP
+882 HAAIVSRELGIP

-993 ENLKKKV
+993 
-1000 ESNPNNRPNKLPE
+1000 
-1013 SSDRIDS
+1013 
-1020 TRIERPNNDIYPN
+1020 T
-1033 KGPNNLPEYQ
+1033 NLPQEI
-1043 PNENQKFGPD
+1043 K
-1053 SGNEFGQNSGRDISK
+1053 
-1068 IIEKIDELTKGY
+1068 EKIDELTKGY

-1215 LVDEFLEIFDGM
+1215 LADEFLEIFDGM

-1242 RDNEMLTQIGDE
+1242 RDNEILTQIGDE

-1265 VIKKCKEKNKYIGIC
+1265 VIRKCREKNKYIGIC

-1293 LVKNKI
+1293 LVKHEI
-1299 DSISVNPD
+1299 TSISVNPD
-1307 AVIKTINLVK
+1307 VVIKTINLVK
-1317 EVEGS
+1317 EFEEKLDSN

>member
-1 MRYIKFFK
+1 MKYIKFFS
-9 EISAEDTSLVGGKN
+9 EISAEDTLLVGGKN

-70 LDTHNIEDLHKRGEE
+70 LDTNNIEDLHKRGEE

-104 GAFQKL
+104 TSFQKL

-125 ATAEDTEIASFAGQQ
+125 ATAEDLPGASFAGQQ
-140 ETYLNVNEKDL
+140 ETYLNVSEKDL

-211 NFIVINSVFGLGEL
+211 NVIVINSVFGLGEL
-225 IVQGKVIPD
+225 IVQGKVVPD
-234 EFMVFKSKLP
+234 EFMVFKDAD
-244 ELNDRINYPNDRPNN
+244 E
-259 ILEYKPNENQKF
+259 
-271 GPNSGNEFG
+271 
-280 IDSGSEHSFGYNS
+280 
-293 GNSFG
+293 
-298 QDLGNNFVFPIIS
+298 FPIIS

-329 KEVETTEEERKM
+329 KEVDTKEEERRV
-341 FSLTDEEA
+341 FSLIDEEV

-398 YEYRLKTKTEPIL
+398 YEYRLKIKAEPIL

-431 EKIREF
+431 EKINEF
-437 QSGEI
+437 QAGEI

-462 ITEKGGRTCFA
+462 ITEKGGRTA
-473 GDTKILTNKGFM
+473 
-485 TIEDLVKKYNNEEIK
+485 
-500 VLSLNPKTLRLKWKK
+500 
-515 VINGFEREAKVIKI
+515 
-529 NVSQTG
+529 
-535 RAKNNFL
+535 
-542 KVTPD
+542 
-547 HKFLT
+547 
-552 FKNRQLIEIEIQK
+552 
-565 IIKNQYGVLSIKRL
+565 
-579 PASSTLKINHELG
+579 
-592 YILGAIFTDG
+592 
-602 HIYLSKTHG
+602 
-611 EVRFIQKEIPE
+611 
-622 KLEFINKLK
+622 
-631 DYWFKL
+631 
-637 FNKDLRRYKE
+637 
-647 NKNVSYIRGRKVKG
+647 
-661 KATHFRCYSK
+661 
-671 NLALKLKT
+671 
-679 YFEKIDKIILSASK
+679 
-693 EFVLEFLAGVTD
+693 
-705 GDGTYST
+705 
-712 KDNRINIFVS
+712 
-722 KEKLL
+722 
-727 QAIILACLRLNIPFQ
+727 
-742 VSRNRNIYNIQL
+742 
-754 VENFEEIFRYTARV
+754 
-768 KGKPIRI
+768 
-775 KFGSIF
+775 
-781 FNAKQLLSDIIEK
+781 
-794 VNYKGRIKPYVLN
+794 
-807 NLLIDADKITK
+807 
-818 YIIPMIKGSLANH
+818 
-831 ELTKIIKSDLKML
+831 
-844 RVTQETYE
+844 
-852 EITKV
+852 
-857 YNITVEDNHNYVVF
+857 
-871 TSKYTPVIVVN
+871 
-882 CHAAIVARELGIP
+882 HAAIVSRELGIP

-993 ENLKKKV
+993 
-1000 ESNPNNRPNKLPE
+1000 P
-1013 SSDRIDS
+1013 
-1020 TRIERPNNDIYPN
+1020 
-1033 KGPNNLPEYQ
+1033 NLPQEI
-1043 PNENQKFGPD
+1043 K
-1053 SGNEFGQNSGRDISK
+1053 
-1068 IIEKIDELTKGY
+1068 EKIEELTKGY

-1085 FYIDKLAEGIA
+1085 YYIYKLAEGIA

-1157 VLAIKKVREEMKL
+1157 VLAFKNVREKMKL
-1170 KNVVVMVPFC
+1170 KNVMPMVPFC

-1189 VQIIRSIIQDPEL
+1189 IKIIKSIIQDPEL

-1215 LVDEFLEIFDGM
+1215 LADEFLEIFDGM

-1242 RDNEMLTQIGDE
+1242 RDNEILNQIGNE

-1293 LVKNKI
+1293 LVKNQI

-1307 AVIKTINLVK
+1307 AVIKTINLIK
-1317 EVEGS
+1317 KVEDI

>member
-1 MRYIKFFK
+1 MRYIKFFS
-9 EISAEDTSLVGGKN
+9 EISAEDTPLVGGKN

-104 GAFQKL
+104 NAFQKL

-125 ATAEDTEIASFAGQQ
+125 ATAEDTEVASFAGQQ
-140 ETYLNVNEKDL
+140 ETYLNVSEKDL

-211 NFIVINSVFGLGEL
+211 NVIVINSVFGLGEL
-225 IVQGKVIPD
+225 IVQGKVVPD
-234 EFMVFKSKLP
+234 EFIVFKDDD
-244 ELNDRINYPNDRPNN
+244 E
-259 ILEYKPNENQKF
+259 
-271 GPNSGNEFG
+271 
-280 IDSGSEHSFGYNS
+280 
-293 GNSFG
+293 
-298 QDLGNNFVFPIIS
+298 FPIIS
-311 KKLGEK
+311 KKLGQK
-317 NRKIVYAEEGGV
+317 NRKIIYAEEGGV
-329 KEVETTEEERKM
+329 KEVETKEEEKKGM
-341 FSLTDEEA
+341 FSLIDEEV
-349 RLLAKYGYLIEKH
+349 RLLAKFGYLIEKH
-362 YGKAMDIEWAKDG
+362 YSKAMDIEWAKDG

-398 YEYRLKTKTEPIL
+398 YEYRLKTKSQEIL

-431 EKIREF
+431 EKIQDF
-437 QSGEI
+437 QAGEI

-462 ITEKGGRTCFA
+462 ITEKGGRTA
-473 GDTKILTNKGFM
+473 
-485 TIEDLVKKYNNEEIK
+485 
-500 VLSLNPKTLRLKWKK
+500 
-515 VINGFEREAKVIKI
+515 
-529 NVSQTG
+529 
-535 RAKNNFL
+535 
-542 KVTPD
+542 
-547 HKFLT
+547 
-552 FKNRQLIEIEIQK
+552 
-565 IIKNQYGVLSIKRL
+565 
-579 PASSTLKINHELG
+579 
-592 YILGAIFTDG
+592 
-602 HIYLSKTHG
+602 
-611 EVRFIQKEIPE
+611 
-622 KLEFINKLK
+622 
-631 DYWFKL
+631 
-637 FNKDLRRYKE
+637 
-647 NKNVSYIRGRKVKG
+647 
-661 KATHFRCYSK
+661 
-671 NLALKLKT
+671 
-679 YFEKIDKIILSASK
+679 
-693 EFVLEFLAGVTD
+693 
-705 GDGTYST
+705 
-712 KDNRINIFVS
+712 
-722 KEKLL
+722 
-727 QAIILACLRLNIPFQ
+727 
-742 VSRNRNIYNIQL
+742 
-754 VENFEEIFRYTARV
+754 
-768 KGKPIRI
+768 
-775 KFGSIF
+775 
-781 FNAKQLLSDIIEK
+781 
-794 VNYKGRIKPYVLN
+794 
-807 NLLIDADKITK
+807 
-818 YIIPMIKGSLANH
+818 
-831 ELTKIIKSDLKML
+831 
-844 RVTQETYE
+844 
-852 EITKV
+852 
-857 YNITVEDNHNYVVF
+857 
-871 TSKYTPVIVVN
+871 
-882 CHAAIVARELGIP
+882 HAAIVSRELGIP
-895 AIVGVSG
+895 AVVGVTG

-1000 ESNPNNRPNKLPE
+1000 ETYLPGFRPDKTPGFRPDIENNSPGLDP
-1013 SSDRIDS
+1013 
-1020 TRIERPNNDIYPN
+1020 DISPGYQPDTS
-1033 KGPNNLPEYQ
+1033 GNNLGKSSGRNPGKLSD
-1043 PNENQKFGPD
+1043 NT
-1053 SGNEFGQNSGRDISK
+1053 SGNHPGSLSGTHQGNLSGKHFEEKILE

-1085 FYIDKLAEGIA
+1085 YYIDKLAEGIA

-1157 VLAIKKVREEMKL
+1157 VLAIKRVREEMKL
-1170 KNVVVMVPFC
+1170 KNVVPMVPFC
-1180 RTPEEGREV
+1180 RTPEEGRKV
-1189 VQIIRSIIQDPEL
+1189 VEIIKSIIQDPEL
-1202 KIYVMCEIPSNVL
+1202 KIYVMAEIPSNVL
-1215 LVDEFLEIFDGM
+1215 LADEFLEIFDGM

-1242 RDNEMLTQIGDE
+1242 RDNEMLAQIGDE

-1265 VIKKCKEKNKYIGIC
+1265 VIRKCKEKNKYVGIC

-1307 AVIKTINLVK
+1307 AVIKTINLVNK
-1317 EVEGS
+1317 IEKLND

>member
-1 MRYIKFFK
+1 MKYIKFFS
-9 EISAEDTSLVGGKN
+9 EISAEDTPLVGGKN

-31 KLADVG
+31 KLADAG

-70 LDTHNIEDLHKRGEE
+70 LDTHNIEDLHKKGEE

-104 GAFQKL
+104 SAFQKL

-125 ATAEDTEIASFAGQQ
+125 ATAEDLPGASFAGQQ
-140 ETYLNVNEKDL
+140 ETYLNVSEKDL

-211 NFIVINSVFGLGEL
+211 NVIVINSVFGLGEL
-225 IVQGKVIPD
+225 IVQGKIVPD
-234 EFMVFKSKLP
+234 EFMVFK
-244 ELNDRINYPNDRPNN
+244 DA
-259 ILEYKPNENQKF
+259 NE
-271 GPNSGNEFG
+271 
-280 IDSGSEHSFGYNS
+280 
-293 GNSFG
+293 
-298 QDLGNNFVFPIIS
+298 FPIIS

-329 KEVETTEEERKM
+329 KEVETTEEERRM
-341 FSLTDEEA
+341 FSLTDEEV

-362 YGKAMDIEWAKDG
+362 YSKAMDIEWAKDG

-398 YEYRLKTKTEPIL
+398 HEYRLKTKAELIL

-417 SQITAGK
+417 SQITAGR
-424 VRVIKDV
+424 VRVIRDV
-431 EKIREF
+431 EKINEF
-437 QSGEI
+437 QPGEI

-473 GDTKILTNKGFM
+473 GDTKILTNKGFI

-500 VLSLNPKTLRLKWKK
+500 VLSLNSKTLKLEWKK

-535 RAKNNFL
+535 RAKDNFL

-565 IIKNQYGVLSIKRL
+565 LIKNQYGVLSIKRL
-579 PASSTLKINHELG
+579 PTLSKLKINPKLG
-592 YILGAIFTDG
+592 YVLGAIFTDG
-602 HIYLSKTHG
+602 HVYVSRTHG
-611 EVRFIQKEIPE
+611 EVKFIQKEIPE

-631 DYWFKL
+631 GYWFKL
-637 FNKDLRRYKE
+637 FNKDLKRYKE
-647 NKNVSYIRGRKVKG
+647 NKYVSYIKGRKVEG
-661 KATHFRCYSK
+661 EATHFRCYSK

-693 EFVLEFLAGVTD
+693 EFVLEFLAGVID

-712 KDNRINIFVS
+712 KNNRINIFVS

-727 QAIILACLRLNIPFQ
+727 QAIILSCLRLNISFQ

-754 VENFEEIFRYTARV
+754 VDNFEEIFRYTARV

-807 NLLIDADKITK
+807 NLLIDADKITE

-831 ELTKIIKSDLKML
+831 ELTKIVRSDLKML
-844 RVTQETYE
+844 RVTKETYE

-857 YNITVEDNHNYVVF
+857 YNITVEDNHNYIVF
-871 TSKYTPVIVVN
+871 TSRYTPVIVAN
-882 CHAAIVARELGIP
+882 CHAAIVARELGIT

-932 EVIEHKLEEIPQT
+932 EVIEHKLEEIPQI

-993 ENLKKKV
+993 
-1000 ESNPNNRPNKLPE
+1000 P
-1013 SSDRIDS
+1013 
-1020 TRIERPNNDIYPN
+1020 
-1033 KGPNNLPEYQ
+1033 NLPQEI
-1043 PNENQKFGPD
+1043 K
-1053 SGNEFGQNSGRDISK
+1053 
-1068 IIEKIDELTKGY
+1068 EKIDELTKGY

-1085 FYIDKLAEGIA
+1085 YYIDKLAEGIA
-1096 KIGVAFWPNEV
+1096 KIGASFYPNEV

-1189 VQIIRSIIQDPEL
+1189 VKIIRSIIQDPEL

-1215 LVDEFLEIFDGM
+1215 LADEFLEIFDGM

-1265 VIKKCKEKNKYIGIC
+1265 VIRKCKEKNKYIGIC

-1317 EVEGS
+1317 EVETNKNDV

>member
-1 MRYIKFFK
+1 MRYIKFFS
-9 EISAEDTSLVGGKN
+9 EISAKDTPLVGGKN

-31 KLADVG
+31 KLADAG

-104 GAFQKL
+104 NAFQKL

-125 ATAEDTEIASFAGQQ
+125 ATAEDTEVASFAGQQ
-140 ETYLNVNEKDL
+140 ETYLNVSEKDL

-211 NFIVINSVFGLGEL
+211 NVIVINSVFGLGEL

-234 EFMVFKSKLP
+234 EFMVFKPKLP
-244 ELNDRINYPNDRPNN
+244 ELDDRINYPNDRPNN
-259 ILEYKPNENQKF
+259 IPEYKPNENQKF
-271 GPNSGNEFG
+271 GL
-280 IDSGSEHSFGYNS
+280 NS

-298 QDLGNNFVFPIIS
+298 QDSGDDFAFPIIS

-329 KEVETTEEERKM
+329 KEVETTEEERRM
-341 FSLTDEEA
+341 FSLTDEEV

-398 YEYRLKTKTEPIL
+398 HEYRLKTNNTKQHETGTKPHEIL

-424 VRVIKDV
+424 VRVIRDV
-431 EKIREF
+431 EKINEF
-437 QSGEI
+437 QAGEI

-462 ITEKGGRTCFA
+462 ITEKGGRT
-473 GDTKILTNKGFM
+473 
-485 TIEDLVKKYNNEEIK
+485 
-500 VLSLNPKTLRLKWKK
+500 
-515 VINGFEREAKVIKI
+515 
-529 NVSQTG
+529 
-535 RAKNNFL
+535 
-542 KVTPD
+542 
-547 HKFLT
+547 
-552 FKNRQLIEIEIQK
+552 
-565 IIKNQYGVLSIKRL
+565 
-579 PASSTLKINHELG
+579 
-592 YILGAIFTDG
+592 
-602 HIYLSKTHG
+602 
-611 EVRFIQKEIPE
+611 
-622 KLEFINKLK
+622 
-631 DYWFKL
+631 
-637 FNKDLRRYKE
+637 
-647 NKNVSYIRGRKVKG
+647 
-661 KATHFRCYSK
+661 
-671 NLALKLKT
+671 
-679 YFEKIDKIILSASK
+679 
-693 EFVLEFLAGVTD
+693 
-705 GDGTYST
+705 
-712 KDNRINIFVS
+712 
-722 KEKLL
+722 
-727 QAIILACLRLNIPFQ
+727 
-742 VSRNRNIYNIQL
+742 
-754 VENFEEIFRYTARV
+754 
-768 KGKPIRI
+768 
-775 KFGSIF
+775 
-781 FNAKQLLSDIIEK
+781 
-794 VNYKGRIKPYVLN
+794 
-807 NLLIDADKITK
+807 
-818 YIIPMIKGSLANH
+818 
-831 ELTKIIKSDLKML
+831 
-844 RVTQETYE
+844 
-852 EITKV
+852 
-857 YNITVEDNHNYVVF
+857 
-871 TSKYTPVIVVN
+871 

-926 QGILEY
+926 KGILEY

-1000 ESNPNNRPNKLPE
+1000 ENYPNDRPNKLPE

-1020 TRIERPNNDIYPN
+1020 TRITRPNNDIYPN

-1053 SGNEFGQNSGRDISK
+1053 SGNEFGNNSGSDISK
-1068 IIEKIDELTKGY
+1068 IIKKIDELTKDY

-1085 FYIDKLAEGIA
+1085 YYIDKLAEGIA

-1170 KNVVVMVPFC
+1170 KNIVPMVPFC

-1189 VQIIRSIIQDPEL
+1189 VQIIRSIIQDPEI

-1215 LVDEFLEIFDGM
+1215 LADEFLEIFDGM

-1265 VIKKCKEKNKYIGIC
+1265 VIRKCRDKNKYIGIC

-1293 LVKNKI
+1293 LVKHEI
-1299 DSISVNPD
+1299 TSISVNPD
-1307 AVIKTINLVK
+1307 VVIKTINLVK
-1317 EVEGS
+1317 EFEEKLGRN

>member
-1 MRYIKFFK
+1 MKYIKFFS
-9 EISAEDTSLVGGKN
+9 EITAKDAALVGGKN

-31 KLADVG
+31 KLANVG

-62 KIHNVLKG
+62 KIHNILRG

-85 IRNLIKS
+85 IINLIKS

-104 GAFQKL
+104 SAFEKL

-125 ATAEDTEIASFAGQQ
+125 ATAEDLPGASFAGQQ
-140 ETYLNVNEKDL
+140 ETYLNVSEKDL

-225 IVQGKVIPD
+225 IVQGKVVPD
-234 EFMVFKSKLP
+234 EFMVFK
-244 ELNDRINYPNDRPNN
+244 DADTA
-259 ILEYKPNENQKF
+259 
-271 GPNSGNEFG
+271 
-280 IDSGSEHSFGYNS
+280 
-293 GNSFG
+293 
-298 QDLGNNFVFPIIS
+298 DLTQNVQNKISAESASSSAKSAFPIIS

-317 NRKIVYAEEGGV
+317 DKKIVYAKEGGI

-341 FSLTDEEA
+341 FSLTDEEV

-398 YEYRLKTKTEPIL
+398 HEYRLKTKAEPIL

-417 SQITAGK
+417 SQITAGR
-424 VRVIKDV
+424 VRVIRDV
-431 EKIREF
+431 EKINEF
-437 QSGEI
+437 QAGEI

-462 ITEKGGRTCFA
+462 ITEKGGRTC
-473 GDTKILTNKGFM
+473 
-485 TIEDLVKKYNNEEIK
+485 
-500 VLSLNPKTLRLKWKK
+500 
-515 VINGFEREAKVIKI
+515 
-529 NVSQTG
+529 
-535 RAKNNFL
+535 
-542 KVTPD
+542 
-547 HKFLT
+547 
-552 FKNRQLIEIEIQK
+552 
-565 IIKNQYGVLSIKRL
+565 
-579 PASSTLKINHELG
+579 
-592 YILGAIFTDG
+592 
-602 HIYLSKTHG
+602 
-611 EVRFIQKEIPE
+611 
-622 KLEFINKLK
+622 
-631 DYWFKL
+631 
-637 FNKDLRRYKE
+637 
-647 NKNVSYIRGRKVKG
+647 
-661 KATHFRCYSK
+661 
-671 NLALKLKT
+671 
-679 YFEKIDKIILSASK
+679 
-693 EFVLEFLAGVTD
+693 
-705 GDGTYST
+705 
-712 KDNRINIFVS
+712 
-722 KEKLL
+722 
-727 QAIILACLRLNIPFQ
+727 
-742 VSRNRNIYNIQL
+742 
-754 VENFEEIFRYTARV
+754 
-768 KGKPIRI
+768 
-775 KFGSIF
+775 
-781 FNAKQLLSDIIEK
+781 
-794 VNYKGRIKPYVLN
+794 
-807 NLLIDADKITK
+807 
-818 YIIPMIKGSLANH
+818 
-831 ELTKIIKSDLKML
+831 
-844 RVTQETYE
+844 
-852 EITKV
+852 
-857 YNITVEDNHNYVVF
+857 
-871 TSKYTPVIVVN
+871 
-882 CHAAIVARELGIP
+882 HAAIVSRELGIP

-993 ENLKKKV
+993 
-1000 ESNPNNRPNKLPE
+1000 P
-1013 SSDRIDS
+1013 
-1020 TRIERPNNDIYPN
+1020 
-1033 KGPNNLPEYQ
+1033 NLPQEI
-1043 PNENQKFGPD
+1043 K
-1053 SGNEFGQNSGRDISK
+1053 
-1068 IIEKIDELTKGY
+1068 EKIDELTKGY

-1170 KNVVVMVPFC
+1170 KNVVPMVPFC

-1189 VQIIRSIIQDPEL
+1189 VKIVKAIIQDPEL

-1215 LVDEFLEIFDGM
+1215 LADEFLEIFDGM

-1242 RDNEMLTQIGDE
+1242 RNNEMLTQIGDE

-1265 VIKKCKEKNKYIGIC
+1265 VIRKCKEKNKYIGIC
-1280 GQAPSDFPEIVEF
+1280 GQGPSDFTEFAEF
-1293 LVKNKI
+1293 LVESGI
-1299 DSISVNPD
+1299 ESMSLNPD
-1307 AVIKTINLVK
+1307 VLVK
-1317 EVEGS
+1317 TTLLIHKKEQKLKNQLIDL

>member
-1 MRYIKFFK
+1 MKYIKFFS
-9 EISAEDTSLVGGKN
+9 EISAEDTTLVGGKN

-37 VPVPNGFAVTAEGYD
+37 VPVPNGFAVTAKGYD

-70 LDTHNIEDLHKRGEE
+70 LDTHNIEDLHKNGEE

-104 GAFQKL
+104 NAFQKL

-125 ATAEDTEIASFAGQQ
+125 ATAEDLPGASFAGQQ
-140 ETYLNVNEKDL
+140 ETYLNVSEKDL

-211 NFIVINSVFGLGEL
+211 NVIVINSVFGLGEL

-234 EFMVFKSKLP
+234 EFMVFKPRMDADTTQMNADKNTL
-244 ELNDRINYPNDRPNN
+244 INADTTQ
-259 ILEYKPNENQKF
+259 ISADE
-271 GPNSGNEFG
+271 
-280 IDSGSEHSFGYNS
+280 
-293 GNSFG
+293 
-298 QDLGNNFVFPIIS
+298 FPIIS

-329 KEVETTEEERKM
+329 KEVDTKEEERRV
-341 FSLTDEEA
+341 FSLTDEEVK
-349 RLLAKYGYLIEKH
+349 LLAKYGYLIEKH

-417 SQITAGK
+417 SQITAGR
-424 VRVIKDV
+424 VRVIRDV
-431 EKIREF
+431 EKINEF
-437 QSGEI
+437 QAGEI

-462 ITEKGGRTCFA
+462 ITEKGGRTC
-473 GDTKILTNKGFM
+473 
-485 TIEDLVKKYNNEEIK
+485 
-500 VLSLNPKTLRLKWKK
+500 
-515 VINGFEREAKVIKI
+515 
-529 NVSQTG
+529 
-535 RAKNNFL
+535 
-542 KVTPD
+542 
-547 HKFLT
+547 
-552 FKNRQLIEIEIQK
+552 
-565 IIKNQYGVLSIKRL
+565 
-579 PASSTLKINHELG
+579 
-592 YILGAIFTDG
+592 
-602 HIYLSKTHG
+602 
-611 EVRFIQKEIPE
+611 
-622 KLEFINKLK
+622 
-631 DYWFKL
+631 
-637 FNKDLRRYKE
+637 
-647 NKNVSYIRGRKVKG
+647 
-661 KATHFRCYSK
+661 
-671 NLALKLKT
+671 
-679 YFEKIDKIILSASK
+679 
-693 EFVLEFLAGVTD
+693 
-705 GDGTYST
+705 
-712 KDNRINIFVS
+712 
-722 KEKLL
+722 
-727 QAIILACLRLNIPFQ
+727 
-742 VSRNRNIYNIQL
+742 
-754 VENFEEIFRYTARV
+754 
-768 KGKPIRI
+768 
-775 KFGSIF
+775 
-781 FNAKQLLSDIIEK
+781 
-794 VNYKGRIKPYVLN
+794 
-807 NLLIDADKITK
+807 
-818 YIIPMIKGSLANH
+818 
-831 ELTKIIKSDLKML
+831 
-844 RVTQETYE
+844 
-852 EITKV
+852 
-857 YNITVEDNHNYVVF
+857 
-871 TSKYTPVIVVN
+871 
-882 CHAAIVARELGIP
+882 HAAIISRELGIP

-932 EVIEHKLEEIPQT
+932 EVIEHKLEKIPQT

-993 ENLKKKV
+993 
-1000 ESNPNNRPNKLPE
+1000 P
-1013 SSDRIDS
+1013 
-1020 TRIERPNNDIYPN
+1020 
-1033 KGPNNLPEYQ
+1033 NLPQEIK
-1043 PNENQKFGPD
+1043 QKI
-1053 SGNEFGQNSGRDISK
+1053 N
-1068 IIEKIDELTKGY
+1068 ELTKGY
-1080 EDKKQ
+1080 EDEKQ

-1170 KNVVVMVPFC
+1170 KNIVPMVPFC

-1189 VQIIRSIIQDPEL
+1189 VKIIRSIIQDPEL

-1215 LVDEFLEIFDGM
+1215 LADEFLEIFDGM

-1242 RDNEMLTQIGDE
+1242 RDNEMLSQIGDE

-1317 EVEGS
+1317 KAE

>member
-1 MRYIKFFK
+1 MKYIKFFS
-9 EISAEDTSLVGGKN
+9 EISAEDTALVGGKN

-104 GAFQKL
+104 NAFQKL

-125 ATAEDTEIASFAGQQ
+125 ATAEDLPGASFAGQQ
-140 ETYLNVNEKDL
+140 ETYLNVSEKDL

-191 RSDVGSSGVMFTID
+191 RSDVGSSGVIFTID
-205 PDNGCP
+205 PDNGCS
-211 NFIVINSVFGLGEL
+211 NVIVINSVFGLGEL
-225 IVQGKVIPD
+225 IVQGKVVPD
-234 EFMVFKSKLP
+234 EFMVFKDAD
-244 ELNDRINYPNDRPNN
+244 E
-259 ILEYKPNENQKF
+259 
-271 GPNSGNEFG
+271 
-280 IDSGSEHSFGYNS
+280 
-293 GNSFG
+293 
-298 QDLGNNFVFPIIS
+298 FPIIS

-329 KEVETTEEERKM
+329 KEVDTKEEERRV
-341 FSLTDEEA
+341 FSLTDEEVK
-349 RLLAKYGYLIEKH
+349 LLAKYGYLIEKH

-424 VRVIKDV
+424 VRVIRDV
-431 EKIREF
+431 EKIKEF
-437 QSGEI
+437 QAGEI

-462 ITEKGGRTCFA
+462 ITEKGGRTA
-473 GDTKILTNKGFM
+473 
-485 TIEDLVKKYNNEEIK
+485 
-500 VLSLNPKTLRLKWKK
+500 
-515 VINGFEREAKVIKI
+515 
-529 NVSQTG
+529 
-535 RAKNNFL
+535 
-542 KVTPD
+542 
-547 HKFLT
+547 
-552 FKNRQLIEIEIQK
+552 
-565 IIKNQYGVLSIKRL
+565 
-579 PASSTLKINHELG
+579 
-592 YILGAIFTDG
+592 
-602 HIYLSKTHG
+602 
-611 EVRFIQKEIPE
+611 
-622 KLEFINKLK
+622 
-631 DYWFKL
+631 
-637 FNKDLRRYKE
+637 
-647 NKNVSYIRGRKVKG
+647 
-661 KATHFRCYSK
+661 
-671 NLALKLKT
+671 
-679 YFEKIDKIILSASK
+679 
-693 EFVLEFLAGVTD
+693 
-705 GDGTYST
+705 
-712 KDNRINIFVS
+712 
-722 KEKLL
+722 
-727 QAIILACLRLNIPFQ
+727 
-742 VSRNRNIYNIQL
+742 
-754 VENFEEIFRYTARV
+754 
-768 KGKPIRI
+768 
-775 KFGSIF
+775 
-781 FNAKQLLSDIIEK
+781 
-794 VNYKGRIKPYVLN
+794 
-807 NLLIDADKITK
+807 
-818 YIIPMIKGSLANH
+818 
-831 ELTKIIKSDLKML
+831 
-844 RVTQETYE
+844 
-852 EITKV
+852 
-857 YNITVEDNHNYVVF
+857 
-871 TSKYTPVIVVN
+871 
-882 CHAAIVARELGIP
+882 HAAIVSRELGIP
-895 AIVGVSG
+895 AVVGVSG

-907 KTGDEITIDNSQGL
+907 KTGDEITMNNSQGL
-921 EGKIY
+921 EGRIY

-993 ENLKKKV
+993 
-1000 ESNPNNRPNKLPE
+1000 PHLPQE
-1013 SSDRIDS
+1013 I
-1020 TRIERPNNDIYPN
+1020 
-1033 KGPNNLPEYQ
+1033 K
-1043 PNENQKFGPD
+1043 
-1053 SGNEFGQNSGRDISK
+1053 
-1068 IIEKIDELTKGY
+1068 EKIDELTKGY

-1096 KIGVAFWPNEV
+1096 KIGLAFWPNEV

-1170 KNVVVMVPFC
+1170 KNVVAMVPFC
-1180 RTPEEGREV
+1180 RTPEEGRKV
-1189 VQIIRSIIQDPEL
+1189 VEIIKSIIQDPEL
-1202 KIYVMCEIPSNVL
+1202 KIYVMAEIPSNVL
-1215 LVDEFLEIFDGM
+1215 LADEFLEIFDGM
-1227 SIGSNDLTQLVLGID
+1227 SIGSNDLTQLALGID
-1242 RDNEMLTQIGDE
+1242 RDNEMLTRIADE

-1265 VIKKCKEKNKYIGIC
+1265 VIKKCKEKNKYVGIC

-1307 AVIKTINLVK
+1307 AVIKTINLIK
-1317 EVEGS
+1317 KVEDI

>member
-1 MRYIKFFK
+1 MKYIKFFS
-9 EISAEDTSLVGGKN
+9 EISAEDTPLVGGKN

-31 KLADVG
+31 KLADAG

-57 NNLEE
+57 NNLED

-104 GAFQKL
+104 TAFQKL

-125 ATAEDTEIASFAGQQ
+125 ATAEDLPGASFAGQQ
-140 ETYLNVNEKDL
+140 ETYLNVSEKDL

-211 NFIVINSVFGLGEL
+211 NVIVINSVFGLGEL
-225 IVQGKVIPD
+225 IVQGKVVPD
-234 EFMVFKSKLP
+234 EFMVFKP
-244 ELNDRINYPNDRPNN
+244 QINADTTQINADTPQIAAD
-259 ILEYKPNENQKF
+259 E
-271 GPNSGNEFG
+271 
-280 IDSGSEHSFGYNS
+280 
-293 GNSFG
+293 
-298 QDLGNNFVFPIIS
+298 FPIIS

-317 NRKIVYAEEGGV
+317 NRKIVYAEGGGV
-329 KEVETTEEERKM
+329 KEVEATEEERRM
-341 FSLTDEEA
+341 FSLTDDEV

-388 TVHSTKQNVW
+388 TVHSTKRNVW
-398 YEYRLKTKTEPIL
+398 HEYRLKTKAEPIL

-417 SQITAGK
+417 NQITAGR
-424 VRVIKDV
+424 VRVIRDV
-431 EKIREF
+431 EKINEF
-437 QSGEI
+437 QAGEI

-500 VLSLNPKTLRLKWKK
+500 VLSLNSKTLKLEWKK

-535 RAKNNFL
+535 RAKDNFL

-565 IIKNQYGVLSIKRL
+565 LIKNQYGVLSIKRL
-579 PASSTLKINHELG
+579 PTLSKLKINPKLG
-592 YILGAIFTDG
+592 YVLGAIFTDG
-602 HIYLSKTHG
+602 HVYVSRTHG

-631 DYWFKL
+631 GYWFKL
-637 FNKDLRRYKE
+637 FNKNLKRYKE
-647 NKNVSYIRGRKVKG
+647 NKYVSYIKGRKVEG
-661 KATHFRCYSK
+661 EATHFRCYSK

-693 EFVLEFLAGVTD
+693 KFVLEFLAGVID

-712 KDNRINIFVS
+712 KNNRINIFVS

-727 QAIILACLRLNIPFQ
+727 QAIILSCLRLNISFQ

-754 VENFEEIFRYTARV
+754 VDNFEEIFRYTARV

-807 NLLIDADKITK
+807 NLLIDADKITE

-831 ELTKIIKSDLKML
+831 ELTKIVRSDLKML
-844 RVTQETYE
+844 RVTKETYE

-857 YNITVEDNHNYVVF
+857 YNITVEDNHNYIVF
-871 TSKYTPVIVVN
+871 TSRYTPVIVAN

-993 ENLKKKV
+993 
-1000 ESNPNNRPNKLPE
+1000 P
-1013 SSDRIDS
+1013 
-1020 TRIERPNNDIYPN
+1020 
-1033 KGPNNLPEYQ
+1033 NLPQEI
-1043 PNENQKFGPD
+1043 K
-1053 SGNEFGQNSGRDISK
+1053 
-1068 IIEKIDELTKGY
+1068 EKIDELTKGY

-1085 FYIDKLAEGIA
+1085 YYIDKLAEGIA
-1096 KIGVAFWPNEV
+1096 KIGVAFYPNEV

-1170 KNVVVMVPFC
+1170 KNVVPMVPFC

-1189 VQIIRSIIQDPEL
+1189 VKIIRSIIQDPEL

-1215 LVDEFLEIFDGM
+1215 LADEFLEIFDGM

-1242 RDNEMLTQIGDE
+1242 RDNEMLAQIGDE

-1265 VIKKCKEKNKYIGIC
+1265 VIRKCKEKNKYIGIC

-1293 LVKNKI
+1293 LVKHEI
-1299 DSISVNPD
+1299 TSISVNPD
-1307 AVIKTINLVK
+1307 VVIKTINLVK
-1317 EVEGS
+1317 EFEEKLGRN

>member
-1 MRYIKFFK
+1 MKYIKFFS
-9 EISAEDTSLVGGKN
+9 EISAKDTALVGGKN

-52 YFIKF
+52 YFIQF

-62 KIHNVLKG
+62 KIQDVLKG
-70 LDTHNIEDLHKRGEE
+70 LDTHNIEDLHRRGEE

-92 GEFPEDLKNEIL
+92 GEFSEDLKNEIL
-104 GAFQKL
+104 TAFQKL

-125 ATAEDTEIASFAGQQ
+125 ATAEDLPGASFAGQQ
-140 ETYLNVNEKDL
+140 ETYLNVSEKDL

-184 VAVQKMV
+184 VSVQKMV

-211 NFIVINSVFGLGEL
+211 NVIVINSVFGLGEL
-225 IVQGKVIPD
+225 IVQGKVVPD
-234 EFMVFKSKLP
+234 EFVVFKPKLP
-244 ELNDRINYPNDRPNN
+244 ESSDRIESTRIKRPNN
-259 ILEYKPNENQKF
+259 NIHPNKRPNGNEIFSQ
-271 GPNSGNEFG
+271 NSGNEFG
-280 IDSGSEHSFGYNS
+280 NNSGRTFGEHS
-293 GNSFG
+293 GNTFG
-298 QDLGNNFVFPIIS
+298 QDSGNNFVFPIIS

-329 KEVETTEEERKM
+329 KEVETTEEERKI
-341 FSLTDEEA
+341 FSLIDEEV

-362 YGKAMDIEWAKDG
+362 YGKAMDIEWAKDE

-388 TVHSTKQNVW
+388 TVHSTKQNIW

-431 EKIREF
+431 GKINEF

-462 ITEKGGRTCFA
+462 ITEKGGRT
-473 GDTKILTNKGFM
+473 
-485 TIEDLVKKYNNEEIK
+485 
-500 VLSLNPKTLRLKWKK
+500 
-515 VINGFEREAKVIKI
+515 
-529 NVSQTG
+529 
-535 RAKNNFL
+535 
-542 KVTPD
+542 
-547 HKFLT
+547 
-552 FKNRQLIEIEIQK
+552 
-565 IIKNQYGVLSIKRL
+565 
-579 PASSTLKINHELG
+579 
-592 YILGAIFTDG
+592 
-602 HIYLSKTHG
+602 
-611 EVRFIQKEIPE
+611 
-622 KLEFINKLK
+622 
-631 DYWFKL
+631 
-637 FNKDLRRYKE
+637 
-647 NKNVSYIRGRKVKG
+647 
-661 KATHFRCYSK
+661 
-671 NLALKLKT
+671 
-679 YFEKIDKIILSASK
+679 
-693 EFVLEFLAGVTD
+693 
-705 GDGTYST
+705 
-712 KDNRINIFVS
+712 
-722 KEKLL
+722 
-727 QAIILACLRLNIPFQ
+727 
-742 VSRNRNIYNIQL
+742 
-754 VENFEEIFRYTARV
+754 
-768 KGKPIRI
+768 
-775 KFGSIF
+775 
-781 FNAKQLLSDIIEK
+781 
-794 VNYKGRIKPYVLN
+794 
-807 NLLIDADKITK
+807 
-818 YIIPMIKGSLANH
+818 
-831 ELTKIIKSDLKML
+831 
-844 RVTQETYE
+844 
-852 EITKV
+852 
-857 YNITVEDNHNYVVF
+857 
-871 TSKYTPVIVVN
+871 

-932 EVIEHKLEEIPQT
+932 EVIENKLEEVPLT
-945 KTKVYVNIGEPDE
+945 KTNVYVNIGEPDE

-993 ENLKKKV
+993 ENLKKKA
-1000 ESNPNNRPNKLPE
+1000 ENYPNNRPNKLPE

-1020 TRIERPNNDIYPN
+1020 TRITRPNNNYPN
-1033 KGPNNLPEYQ
+1033 KQ
-1043 PNENQKFGPD
+1043 PNGNGIFGQN

-1137 GWRGASRYYHPNFR
+1137 GWRGASRYYHTNFR

-1157 VLAIKKVREEMKL
+1157 VLAFKRVREEMKL
-1170 KNVVVMVPFC
+1170 KNVVPMVPFC
-1180 RTPEEGREV
+1180 RTPDEGKEV
-1189 VQIIRSIIQDPEL
+1189 VKIIRSIIQDPEL

-1215 LVDEFLEIFDGM
+1215 LADEFLEIFDGM

-1242 RDNEMLTQIGDE
+1242 RDNEMLIQIGDE

-1265 VIKKCKEKNKYIGIC
+1265 VIKKCKEQNKYIGIC

-1299 DSISVNPD
+1299 DSISVNTD

-1317 EVEGS
+1317 EV

>member
-1 MRYIKFFK
+1 MKYIKFFS
-9 EISAEDTSLVGGKN
+9 EISAKDTALVGGKN

-37 VPVPNGFAVTAEGYD
+37 VPVPNGFAITAEGYD

-104 GAFQKL
+104 TAFQKL
-110 KEEYGEDLTVAVRSS
+110 KEECGEDLTVAVRSS
-125 ATAEDTEIASFAGQQ
+125 ATAEDLPGASFAGQQ
-140 ETYLNVNEKDL
+140 ETYLNVSEKDL
-151 LEKIKFCFAS
+151 FEKIKFCFAS

-211 NFIVINSVFGLGEL
+211 NVIVINSVFGLGEL
-225 IVQGKVIPD
+225 IVQGKVVPD
-234 EFMVFKSKLP
+234 EFMVFKP
-244 ELNDRINYPNDRPNN
+244 RINADNN
-259 ILEYKPNENQKF
+259 SPGLEPDISPGYHPDT
-271 GPNSGNEFG
+271 SGNHPG
-280 IDSGSEHSFGYNS
+280 NLS
-293 GNSFG
+293 GNHPGNLSG
-298 QDLGNNFVFPIIS
+298 NHPGNNLIFPIIS

-317 NRKIVYAEEGGV
+317 NRKIVYAEDGGV
-329 KEVETTEEERKM
+329 KEIETTEEERRM
-341 FSLTDEEA
+341 FSLTDEEVK
-349 RLLAKYGYLIEKH
+349 LLAKYGYLIERH

-398 YEYRLKTKTEPIL
+398 HEYRLKTKAEPIL

-417 SQITAGK
+417 SQITAGR
-424 VRVIKDV
+424 VRVIRDV
-431 EKIREF
+431 EKINEF
-437 QSGEI
+437 QAGEI

-462 ITEKGGRTCFA
+462 ITEKGGRTA
-473 GDTKILTNKGFM
+473 
-485 TIEDLVKKYNNEEIK
+485 
-500 VLSLNPKTLRLKWKK
+500 
-515 VINGFEREAKVIKI
+515 
-529 NVSQTG
+529 
-535 RAKNNFL
+535 
-542 KVTPD
+542 
-547 HKFLT
+547 
-552 FKNRQLIEIEIQK
+552 
-565 IIKNQYGVLSIKRL
+565 
-579 PASSTLKINHELG
+579 
-592 YILGAIFTDG
+592 
-602 HIYLSKTHG
+602 
-611 EVRFIQKEIPE
+611 
-622 KLEFINKLK
+622 
-631 DYWFKL
+631 
-637 FNKDLRRYKE
+637 
-647 NKNVSYIRGRKVKG
+647 
-661 KATHFRCYSK
+661 
-671 NLALKLKT
+671 
-679 YFEKIDKIILSASK
+679 
-693 EFVLEFLAGVTD
+693 
-705 GDGTYST
+705 
-712 KDNRINIFVS
+712 
-722 KEKLL
+722 
-727 QAIILACLRLNIPFQ
+727 
-742 VSRNRNIYNIQL
+742 
-754 VENFEEIFRYTARV
+754 
-768 KGKPIRI
+768 
-775 KFGSIF
+775 
-781 FNAKQLLSDIIEK
+781 
-794 VNYKGRIKPYVLN
+794 
-807 NLLIDADKITK
+807 
-818 YIIPMIKGSLANH
+818 
-831 ELTKIIKSDLKML
+831 
-844 RVTQETYE
+844 
-852 EITKV
+852 
-857 YNITVEDNHNYVVF
+857 
-871 TSKYTPVIVVN
+871 
-882 CHAAIVARELGIP
+882 HAAIVSRELGIP
-895 AIVGVSG
+895 AVVGVSG

-993 ENLKKKV
+993 
-1000 ESNPNNRPNKLPE
+1000 P
-1013 SSDRIDS
+1013 
-1020 TRIERPNNDIYPN
+1020 
-1033 KGPNNLPEYQ
+1033 NLPEEIKQ
-1043 PNENQKFGPD
+1043 
-1053 SGNEFGQNSGRDISK
+1053 
-1068 IIEKIDELTKGY
+1068 KIDEITNGY

-1096 KIGVAFWPNEV
+1096 KIGAAFYPNEV

-1137 GWRGASRYYHPNFR
+1137 GWRGASRYYHPNFK

-1157 VLAIKKVREEMKL
+1157 VLAIKKIREEMKL
-1170 KNVVVMVPFC
+1170 KNVAVMVPFC

-1189 VQIIRSIIQDPEL
+1189 VKIVKSIIQDPEL
-1202 KIYVMCEIPSNVL
+1202 KIYVMCEIPSNVIL
-1215 LVDEFLEIFDGM
+1215 GDEFLKIFDGF

-1265 VIKKCKEKNKYIGIC
+1265 VIKKCREENKYVGIC

-1293 LVKNKI
+1293 LVKHGI
-1299 DSISVNPD
+1299 TSISVNPD

-1317 EVEGS
+1317 EVEEKL

>member
-1 MRYIKFFK
+1 MKYIKFFS
-9 EISAEDTSLVGGKN
+9 EISAEDTALVGGKN

-104 GAFQKL
+104 SAFQKL

-125 ATAEDTEIASFAGQQ
+125 ATAEDLPGASFAGQQ
-140 ETYLNVNEKDL
+140 ETYLNVSEKDL

-211 NFIVINSVFGLGEL
+211 NVIVINSVFGLGEL

-234 EFMVFKSKLP
+234 EFIVFKP
-244 ELNDRINYPNDRPNN
+244 RMNADTTQIDADDLNKPRINADTKRINVDKESY
-259 ILEYKPNENQKF
+259 LGLQ
-271 GPNSGNEFG
+271 EFV
-280 IDSGSEHSFGYNS
+280 SCSQEFA
-293 GNSFG
+293 
-298 QDLGNNFVFPIIS
+298 FPIIS

-317 NRKIVYAEEGGV
+317 NIKIVYSEGGGV
-329 KEVETTEEERKM
+329 KEIDTTEEERKM
-341 FSLTDEEA
+341 FSLIDEEV
-349 RLLAKYGYLIEKH
+349 RLLSKYGYLIEKH
-362 YGKAMDIEWAKDG
+362 YVKAMDIEWAKDG

-388 TVHSTKQNVW
+388 TVHSTKQNFW
-398 YEYRLKTKTEPIL
+398 YEYRLKTKSQEIL

-431 EKIREF
+431 EKINEF
-437 QSGEI
+437 QAGEI

-462 ITEKGGRTCFA
+462 ITEKGGRTA
-473 GDTKILTNKGFM
+473 
-485 TIEDLVKKYNNEEIK
+485 
-500 VLSLNPKTLRLKWKK
+500 
-515 VINGFEREAKVIKI
+515 
-529 NVSQTG
+529 
-535 RAKNNFL
+535 
-542 KVTPD
+542 
-547 HKFLT
+547 
-552 FKNRQLIEIEIQK
+552 
-565 IIKNQYGVLSIKRL
+565 
-579 PASSTLKINHELG
+579 
-592 YILGAIFTDG
+592 
-602 HIYLSKTHG
+602 
-611 EVRFIQKEIPE
+611 
-622 KLEFINKLK
+622 
-631 DYWFKL
+631 
-637 FNKDLRRYKE
+637 
-647 NKNVSYIRGRKVKG
+647 
-661 KATHFRCYSK
+661 
-671 NLALKLKT
+671 
-679 YFEKIDKIILSASK
+679 
-693 EFVLEFLAGVTD
+693 
-705 GDGTYST
+705 
-712 KDNRINIFVS
+712 
-722 KEKLL
+722 
-727 QAIILACLRLNIPFQ
+727 
-742 VSRNRNIYNIQL
+742 
-754 VENFEEIFRYTARV
+754 
-768 KGKPIRI
+768 
-775 KFGSIF
+775 
-781 FNAKQLLSDIIEK
+781 
-794 VNYKGRIKPYVLN
+794 
-807 NLLIDADKITK
+807 
-818 YIIPMIKGSLANH
+818 
-831 ELTKIIKSDLKML
+831 
-844 RVTQETYE
+844 
-852 EITKV
+852 
-857 YNITVEDNHNYVVF
+857 
-871 TSKYTPVIVVN
+871 
-882 CHAAIVARELGIP
+882 HAAIVSRELGIP
-895 AIVGVSG
+895 AVVGVTG

-993 ENLKKKV
+993 
-1000 ESNPNNRPNKLPE
+1000 P
-1013 SSDRIDS
+1013 
-1020 TRIERPNNDIYPN
+1020 
-1033 KGPNNLPEYQ
+1033 NLPKEI
-1043 PNENQKFGPD
+1043 K
-1053 SGNEFGQNSGRDISK
+1053 
-1068 IIEKIDELTKGY
+1068 EKIYELTKGY

-1085 FYIDKLAEGIA
+1085 YYIDKLAEGIA

-1107 IVRFSDF
+1107 IVRFSDL

-1121 LIGGEI
+1121 LIGGDI

-1137 GWRGASRYYHPNFR
+1137 GWRGASRYYNPNFR

-1170 KNVVVMVPFC
+1170 KNVVPMVPFC
-1180 RTPEEGREV
+1180 RTPEEGRKVVEIIESILGKREPMRTGNEPMRNDDSEEILYKDLSYKLVGILYKVKRELGIGHKENIYKNAVEIELKNANIPYIREPSIQVEYDNKVIGVYRPDFIIDDKIIIEV
-1189 VQIIRSIIQDPEL
+1189 KSVGRLSKEYVKQTFHYLKGTKYKLALLVNFGFKDIEIQRIINTKLKSGSQEFVLSSHKFVPY

-1215 LVDEFLEIFDGM
+1215 LADEFLEIFDGM

-1242 RDNEMLTQIGDE
+1242 RDNEMLTQIADE

-1265 VIKKCKEKNKYIGIC
+1265 VIRKCKEKGKYIGIC
-1280 GQAPSDFPEIVEF
+1280 GQAPSDFPDIVEF

-1317 EVEGS
+1317 EVEEKL

>member
-1 MRYIKFFK
+1 MKYIKFFS
-9 EISAEDTSLVGGKN
+9 EISAEDTALVGGKN

-52 YFIKF
+52 YFIQF
-57 NNLEE
+57 NSLEE

-92 GEFPEDLKNEIL
+92 GEFSEDLKNEIL
-104 GAFQKL
+104 AAFQKL

-125 ATAEDTEIASFAGQQ
+125 ATAEDLPGASFAGQQ
-140 ETYLNVNEKDL
+140 ETYLNVSEKDL

-205 PDNGCP
+205 PDNGCS
-211 NFIVINSVFGLGEL
+211 NVIVINSVFGLGEL

-234 EFMVFKSKLP
+234 EFMVFKDAD
-244 ELNDRINYPNDRPNN
+244 E
-259 ILEYKPNENQKF
+259 
-271 GPNSGNEFG
+271 
-280 IDSGSEHSFGYNS
+280 
-293 GNSFG
+293 
-298 QDLGNNFVFPIIS
+298 FPIIS

-329 KEVETTEEERKM
+329 KEVDTKEEREM

-362 YGKAMDIEWAKDG
+362 YKKAMDIEWAKDG
-375 IENKLYIVQARPE
+375 IENELYIVQARPE

-398 YEYRLKTKTEPIL
+398 YEYRLKTKPHEIL

-424 VRVIKDV
+424 VRVIRDV
-431 EKIREF
+431 EKINEF
-437 QSGEI
+437 QPGEI

-462 ITEKGGRTCFA
+462 ITEKGGRTA
-473 GDTKILTNKGFM
+473 
-485 TIEDLVKKYNNEEIK
+485 
-500 VLSLNPKTLRLKWKK
+500 
-515 VINGFEREAKVIKI
+515 
-529 NVSQTG
+529 
-535 RAKNNFL
+535 
-542 KVTPD
+542 
-547 HKFLT
+547 
-552 FKNRQLIEIEIQK
+552 
-565 IIKNQYGVLSIKRL
+565 
-579 PASSTLKINHELG
+579 
-592 YILGAIFTDG
+592 
-602 HIYLSKTHG
+602 
-611 EVRFIQKEIPE
+611 
-622 KLEFINKLK
+622 
-631 DYWFKL
+631 
-637 FNKDLRRYKE
+637 
-647 NKNVSYIRGRKVKG
+647 
-661 KATHFRCYSK
+661 
-671 NLALKLKT
+671 
-679 YFEKIDKIILSASK
+679 
-693 EFVLEFLAGVTD
+693 
-705 GDGTYST
+705 
-712 KDNRINIFVS
+712 
-722 KEKLL
+722 
-727 QAIILACLRLNIPFQ
+727 
-742 VSRNRNIYNIQL
+742 
-754 VENFEEIFRYTARV
+754 
-768 KGKPIRI
+768 
-775 KFGSIF
+775 
-781 FNAKQLLSDIIEK
+781 
-794 VNYKGRIKPYVLN
+794 
-807 NLLIDADKITK
+807 
-818 YIIPMIKGSLANH
+818 
-831 ELTKIIKSDLKML
+831 
-844 RVTQETYE
+844 
-852 EITKV
+852 
-857 YNITVEDNHNYVVF
+857 
-871 TSKYTPVIVVN
+871 
-882 CHAAIVARELGIP
+882 HAAIVSRELGIP
-895 AIVGVSG
+895 AIVGVTS

-945 KTKVYVNIGEPDE
+945 KTKIYVNIGEPDE

-993 ENLKKKV
+993 
-1000 ESNPNNRPNKLPE
+1000 P
-1013 SSDRIDS
+1013 
-1020 TRIERPNNDIYPN
+1020 
-1033 KGPNNLPEYQ
+1033 NLPKEI
-1043 PNENQKFGPD
+1043 K
-1053 SGNEFGQNSGRDISK
+1053 
-1068 IIEKIDELTKGY
+1068 EKIDELTKGY
-1080 EDKKQ
+1080 DDKKQ
-1085 FYIDKLAEGIA
+1085 YYIDKLAEGIA

-1180 RTPEEGREV
+1180 RTPEEGKEV

-1215 LVDEFLEIFDGM
+1215 LADEFLEIFDGM

-1242 RDNEMLTQIGDE
+1242 RDNEMLTQIADE

-1265 VIKKCKEKNKYIGIC
+1265 VIKKCKEKGKYIGIC

-1317 EVEGS
+1317 EVETNKNDV

>member
-1 MRYIKFFK
+1 MKYIKFFS
-9 EISAEDTSLVGGKN
+9 EISAEDTALVGGKN

-104 GAFQKL
+104 NAFQKL

-125 ATAEDTEIASFAGQQ
+125 ATAEDLPGASFAGQQ
-140 ETYLNVNEKDL
+140 ETYLNVSEKDL

-191 RSDVGSSGVMFTID
+191 RSDVGSSGVIFTID
-205 PDNGCP
+205 PDNGCS
-211 NFIVINSVFGLGEL
+211 NVIVINSVFGLGEL
-225 IVQGKVIPD
+225 IVQGKVVPD
-234 EFMVFKSKLP
+234 EFMVFKDAD
-244 ELNDRINYPNDRPNN
+244 E
-259 ILEYKPNENQKF
+259 
-271 GPNSGNEFG
+271 
-280 IDSGSEHSFGYNS
+280 
-293 GNSFG
+293 
-298 QDLGNNFVFPIIS
+298 FPIIS

-329 KEVETTEEERKM
+329 KEVDTKEEERRV
-341 FSLTDEEA
+341 FSLTDEEVK
-349 RLLAKYGYLIEKH
+349 LLAKYGYLIEKH

-424 VRVIKDV
+424 VRVIRDV
-431 EKIREF
+431 EKIKEF
-437 QSGEI
+437 QAGEI

-462 ITEKGGRTCFA
+462 ITEKGGRTA
-473 GDTKILTNKGFM
+473 
-485 TIEDLVKKYNNEEIK
+485 
-500 VLSLNPKTLRLKWKK
+500 
-515 VINGFEREAKVIKI
+515 
-529 NVSQTG
+529 
-535 RAKNNFL
+535 
-542 KVTPD
+542 
-547 HKFLT
+547 
-552 FKNRQLIEIEIQK
+552 
-565 IIKNQYGVLSIKRL
+565 
-579 PASSTLKINHELG
+579 
-592 YILGAIFTDG
+592 
-602 HIYLSKTHG
+602 
-611 EVRFIQKEIPE
+611 
-622 KLEFINKLK
+622 
-631 DYWFKL
+631 
-637 FNKDLRRYKE
+637 
-647 NKNVSYIRGRKVKG
+647 
-661 KATHFRCYSK
+661 
-671 NLALKLKT
+671 
-679 YFEKIDKIILSASK
+679 
-693 EFVLEFLAGVTD
+693 
-705 GDGTYST
+705 
-712 KDNRINIFVS
+712 
-722 KEKLL
+722 
-727 QAIILACLRLNIPFQ
+727 
-742 VSRNRNIYNIQL
+742 
-754 VENFEEIFRYTARV
+754 
-768 KGKPIRI
+768 
-775 KFGSIF
+775 
-781 FNAKQLLSDIIEK
+781 
-794 VNYKGRIKPYVLN
+794 
-807 NLLIDADKITK
+807 
-818 YIIPMIKGSLANH
+818 
-831 ELTKIIKSDLKML
+831 
-844 RVTQETYE
+844 
-852 EITKV
+852 
-857 YNITVEDNHNYVVF
+857 
-871 TSKYTPVIVVN
+871 
-882 CHAAIVARELGIP
+882 HAAIVSRELGIP
-895 AIVGVSG
+895 AVVGVSG

-907 KTGDEITIDNSQGL
+907 KTGDEITMNNSQGL
-921 EGKIY
+921 EGRIY

-993 ENLKKKV
+993 
-1000 ESNPNNRPNKLPE
+1000 PHLPQE
-1013 SSDRIDS
+1013 I
-1020 TRIERPNNDIYPN
+1020 
-1033 KGPNNLPEYQ
+1033 K
-1043 PNENQKFGPD
+1043 
-1053 SGNEFGQNSGRDISK
+1053 
-1068 IIEKIDELTKGY
+1068 EKIDELTKGY

-1085 FYIDKLAEGIA
+1085 YYIYKLAEGIA

-1170 KNVVVMVPFC
+1170 KNVVAMVPFC
-1180 RTPEEGREV
+1180 RTPEEGRKV
-1189 VQIIRSIIQDPEL
+1189 VEIIKSIIQDPEL
-1202 KIYVMCEIPSNVL
+1202 KIYVMAEIPSNVL
-1215 LVDEFLEIFDGM
+1215 LADEFLEIFDGM
-1227 SIGSNDLTQLVLGID
+1227 SIGSNDLTQLALGID
-1242 RDNEMLTQIGDE
+1242 RDNEMLTRIADE

-1265 VIKKCKEKNKYIGIC
+1265 VIKKCKEKNKYVGIC

-1293 LVKNKI
+1293 LVKNQI

-1317 EVEGS
+1317 EVEGL

>member
-1 MRYIKFFK
+1 MKNFLNQMKYIKFFS
-9 EISAEDTSLVGGKN
+9 EISAKDTTLVGGKN

-31 KLADVG
+31 KLADAG

-52 YFIKF
+52 YFIQF
-57 NNLEE
+57 NNLEK

-85 IRNLIKS
+85 IRNLIKG

-104 GAFQKL
+104 SAFQKL

-125 ATAEDTEIASFAGQQ
+125 ATAEDLPGASFAGQQ
-140 ETYLNVNEKDL
+140 ETYLNVSEKDL

-184 VAVQKMV
+184 VGVQKMV

-211 NFIVINSVFGLGEL
+211 NVIVINSVFGLGEL
-225 IVQGKVIPD
+225 IVQGKVVPD
-234 EFMVFKSKLP
+234 EFMVFK
-244 ELNDRINYPNDRPNN
+244 DADTA
-259 ILEYKPNENQKF
+259 
-271 GPNSGNEFG
+271 
-280 IDSGSEHSFGYNS
+280 
-293 GNSFG
+293 
-298 QDLGNNFVFPIIS
+298 DLTQNVQNKISAESASSSAKSAFYSAQSAFPIIS

-317 NRKIVYAEEGGV
+317 NRKIVYAEDGGV

-341 FSLTDEEA
+341 FSLTDEEV

-398 YEYRLKTKTEPIL
+398 HEYRLKTKAEPIL

-417 SQITAGK
+417 SQITAGR
-424 VRVIKDV
+424 VRVIRDV
-431 EKIREF
+431 EKINEF
-437 QSGEI
+437 QAGEI

-462 ITEKGGRTCFA
+462 ITEKGGRTC
-473 GDTKILTNKGFM
+473 
-485 TIEDLVKKYNNEEIK
+485 
-500 VLSLNPKTLRLKWKK
+500 
-515 VINGFEREAKVIKI
+515 
-529 NVSQTG
+529 
-535 RAKNNFL
+535 
-542 KVTPD
+542 
-547 HKFLT
+547 
-552 FKNRQLIEIEIQK
+552 
-565 IIKNQYGVLSIKRL
+565 
-579 PASSTLKINHELG
+579 
-592 YILGAIFTDG
+592 
-602 HIYLSKTHG
+602 
-611 EVRFIQKEIPE
+611 
-622 KLEFINKLK
+622 
-631 DYWFKL
+631 
-637 FNKDLRRYKE
+637 
-647 NKNVSYIRGRKVKG
+647 
-661 KATHFRCYSK
+661 
-671 NLALKLKT
+671 
-679 YFEKIDKIILSASK
+679 
-693 EFVLEFLAGVTD
+693 
-705 GDGTYST
+705 
-712 KDNRINIFVS
+712 
-722 KEKLL
+722 
-727 QAIILACLRLNIPFQ
+727 
-742 VSRNRNIYNIQL
+742 
-754 VENFEEIFRYTARV
+754 
-768 KGKPIRI
+768 
-775 KFGSIF
+775 
-781 FNAKQLLSDIIEK
+781 
-794 VNYKGRIKPYVLN
+794 
-807 NLLIDADKITK
+807 
-818 YIIPMIKGSLANH
+818 
-831 ELTKIIKSDLKML
+831 
-844 RVTQETYE
+844 
-852 EITKV
+852 
-857 YNITVEDNHNYVVF
+857 
-871 TSKYTPVIVVN
+871 
-882 CHAAIVARELGIP
+882 HAAIVSRELGIP

-993 ENLKKKV
+993 
-1000 ESNPNNRPNKLPE
+1000 
-1013 SSDRIDS
+1013 
-1020 TRIERPNNDIYPN
+1020 T
-1033 KGPNNLPEYQ
+1033 NLPQEI
-1043 PNENQKFGPD
+1043 K
-1053 SGNEFGQNSGRDISK
+1053 
-1068 IIEKIDELTKGY
+1068 EKIDELTKGY

-1215 LVDEFLEIFDGM
+1215 LADEFLEIFDGM

-1242 RDNEMLTQIGDE
+1242 RDNEILTQIGDE

-1265 VIKKCKEKNKYIGIC
+1265 VIRKCREKNKYIGIC
-1280 GQAPSDFPEIVEF
+1280 GQAPSDFPEMVEF
-1293 LVKNKI
+1293 LVKHEI
-1299 DSISVNPD
+1299 TSISVNPD
-1307 AVIKTINLVK
+1307 VVIKTINLVK
-1317 EVEGS
+1317 EFEEKLGSN

>member
-1 MRYIKFFK
+1 MKYIKFFS
-9 EISAEDTSLVGGKN
+9 EITAKDTALVGGKN

-31 KLADVG
+31 KLADAG

-62 KIHNVLKG
+62 KIHNVLKS
-70 LDTHNIEDLHKRGEE
+70 LDTHNIEDLHKKGEE

-104 GAFQKL
+104 SAFQKL

-125 ATAEDTEIASFAGQQ
+125 ATAEDTEVASFAGQQ
-140 ETYLNVNEKDL
+140 ESYLNVSEKDL

-184 VAVQKMV
+184 VAIQKMV

-211 NFIVINSVFGLGEL
+211 NVIVINSVFGLGEL
-225 IVQGKVIPD
+225 IVQGKIVPD
-234 EFMVFKSKLP
+234 EFMVFKP
-244 ELNDRINYPNDRPNN
+244 RINADTTRMNADNFN
-259 ILEYKPNENQKF
+259 KPQINADTTRMNADKNTLINADFDADKRGLNKPRINTDTTQINADE
-271 GPNSGNEFG
+271 
-280 IDSGSEHSFGYNS
+280 
-293 GNSFG
+293 
-298 QDLGNNFVFPIIS
+298 FPIIS
-311 KKLGEK
+311 KRLGEK
-317 NRKIVYAEEGGV
+317 NRKIVYAEGGGV
-329 KEVETTEEERKM
+329 KEVETTEEERRM
-341 FSLTDEEA
+341 FSLTDEEV

-362 YGKAMDIEWAKDG
+362 YSKAMDIEWAKDG
-375 IENKLYIVQARPE
+375 IEDKLYIVQARPE

-398 YEYRLKTKTEPIL
+398 HEYRLKTKAELIL

-417 SQITAGK
+417 SQITAGR
-424 VRVIKDV
+424 VRVIRDV
-431 EKIREF
+431 EKINEF
-437 QSGEI
+437 QPGEI

-462 ITEKGGRTCFA
+462 ITEKGGRT
-473 GDTKILTNKGFM
+473 
-485 TIEDLVKKYNNEEIK
+485 
-500 VLSLNPKTLRLKWKK
+500 
-515 VINGFEREAKVIKI
+515 
-529 NVSQTG
+529 
-535 RAKNNFL
+535 
-542 KVTPD
+542 
-547 HKFLT
+547 
-552 FKNRQLIEIEIQK
+552 
-565 IIKNQYGVLSIKRL
+565 
-579 PASSTLKINHELG
+579 
-592 YILGAIFTDG
+592 
-602 HIYLSKTHG
+602 
-611 EVRFIQKEIPE
+611 
-622 KLEFINKLK
+622 
-631 DYWFKL
+631 
-637 FNKDLRRYKE
+637 
-647 NKNVSYIRGRKVKG
+647 
-661 KATHFRCYSK
+661 
-671 NLALKLKT
+671 
-679 YFEKIDKIILSASK
+679 
-693 EFVLEFLAGVTD
+693 
-705 GDGTYST
+705 
-712 KDNRINIFVS
+712 
-722 KEKLL
+722 
-727 QAIILACLRLNIPFQ
+727 
-742 VSRNRNIYNIQL
+742 
-754 VENFEEIFRYTARV
+754 
-768 KGKPIRI
+768 
-775 KFGSIF
+775 
-781 FNAKQLLSDIIEK
+781 
-794 VNYKGRIKPYVLN
+794 
-807 NLLIDADKITK
+807 
-818 YIIPMIKGSLANH
+818 
-831 ELTKIIKSDLKML
+831 
-844 RVTQETYE
+844 
-852 EITKV
+852 
-857 YNITVEDNHNYVVF
+857 
-871 TSKYTPVIVVN
+871 

-993 ENLKKKV
+993 
-1000 ESNPNNRPNKLPE
+1000 P
-1013 SSDRIDS
+1013 
-1020 TRIERPNNDIYPN
+1020 
-1033 KGPNNLPEYQ
+1033 NLPQEI
-1043 PNENQKFGPD
+1043 K
-1053 SGNEFGQNSGRDISK
+1053 
-1068 IIEKIDELTKGY
+1068 EKIDELTKGY

-1085 FYIDKLAEGIA
+1085 YYIDKLAEGIA
-1096 KIGVAFWPNEV
+1096 KIGASFYPNEV

-1157 VLAIKKVREEMKL
+1157 VLAIKKAREEMKL

-1215 LVDEFLEIFDGM
+1215 LADEFLEIFDGM

-1265 VIKKCKEKNKYIGIC
+1265 VIKKCREENKYVGIC

-1293 LVKNKI
+1293 LVKHEI
-1299 DSISVNPD
+1299 TSISVNPD
-1307 AVIKTINLVK
+1307 VVIKTINLVK
-1317 EVEGS
+1317 EFEEKLGRN

>member
-1 MRYIKFFK
+1 MRYIKFFS
-9 EISAEDTSLVGGKN
+9 EISAEDTPLVGGKN

-31 KLADVG
+31 KLADAG

-62 KIHNVLKG
+62 KIYNVLKG
-70 LDTHNIEDLHKRGEE
+70 LNTHNIEDLHKRGEE

-92 GEFPEDLKNEIL
+92 VEFPEDLKNEIL
-104 GAFQKL
+104 NAFQKL

-125 ATAEDTEIASFAGQQ
+125 ATAEDTEVASFAGQQ
-140 ETYLNVNEKDL
+140 ESYLNVSEKDL

-225 IVQGKVIPD
+225 IVQGKVVPD
-234 EFMVFKSKLP
+234 EFMVFKP
-244 ELNDRINYPNDRPNN
+244 RMDADTTQINAD
-259 ILEYKPNENQKF
+259 E
-271 GPNSGNEFG
+271 
-280 IDSGSEHSFGYNS
+280 
-293 GNSFG
+293 
-298 QDLGNNFVFPIIS
+298 FPIIS

-317 NRKIVYAEEGGV
+317 NRKIVYAEGGGV

-341 FSLTDEEA
+341 FSLTDEEV

-398 YEYRLKTKTEPIL
+398 HEYRLKTNDTKQHETETKPREIL

-417 SQITAGK
+417 NQITTGR
-424 VRVIKDV
+424 VRVIRDV
-431 EKIREF
+431 EKINEF
-437 QSGEI
+437 QAGEI

-485 TIEDLVKKYNNEEIK
+485 TIEDLVKKYNNEKIK
-500 VLSLNPKTLRLKWKK
+500 VLSLNPKTLRLEWKR
-515 VINGFEREAKVIKI
+515 VIDGFEREAKVIKI

-535 RAKNNFL
+535 RAKDNFL

-552 FKNRQLIEIEIQK
+552 FRNRQLIEIEIQK
-565 IIKNQYGVLSIKRL
+565 IIKNRYGVLSIKRL
-579 PASSTLKINHELG
+579 PASLTLKINNELG

-602 HIYLSKTHG
+602 HIYLSKNHG

-647 NKNVSYIRGRKVKG
+647 NKYVSYIRGREVKG

-679 YFEKIDKIILSASK
+679 YFEKIDKIILGASK
-693 EFVLEFLAGVTD
+693 EFVLEFLAGVID

-712 KDNRINIFVS
+712 KNNRINIFVS

-727 QAIILACLRLNIPFQ
+727 QAIILSCLRLNISFQ

-754 VENFEEIFRYTARV
+754 VDNFEEIFRYTARV
-768 KGKPIRI
+768 KGKPIKI

-781 FNAKQLLSDIIEK
+781 FNARQLLSDIIEK

-807 NLLIDADKITK
+807 NLLIDTDKITN

-852 EITKV
+852 EIIKV

-871 TSKYTPVIVVN
+871 TSKYTPVIVAN

-993 ENLKKKV
+993 
-1000 ESNPNNRPNKLPE
+1000 P
-1013 SSDRIDS
+1013 
-1020 TRIERPNNDIYPN
+1020 
-1033 KGPNNLPEYQ
+1033 NLPKEI
-1043 PNENQKFGPD
+1043 K
-1053 SGNEFGQNSGRDISK
+1053 
-1068 IIEKIDELTKGY
+1068 EKIDELTKGY

-1096 KIGVAFWPNEV
+1096 KIGASFYPNEV

-1180 RTPEEGREV
+1180 RTPEEGKEV
-1189 VQIIRSIIQDPEL
+1189 VQIIRSIIQHPEL
-1202 KIYVMCEIPSNVL
+1202 KIYVMAEIPSNVL
-1215 LVDEFLEIFDGM
+1215 LADEFLEIFDGM

-1242 RDNEMLTQIGDE
+1242 RDNEMLTQIADE

-1265 VIKKCKEKNKYIGIC
+1265 VIRKCKEKGKYIGIC

-1317 EVEGS
+1317 RVEE

>member
-1 MRYIKFFK
+1 MKYIKFFS
-9 EISAEDTSLVGGKN
+9 EITAKDTALVGGKN

-31 KLADVG
+31 KLADAG

-62 KIHNVLKG
+62 KIHNVLKS
-70 LDTHNIEDLHKRGEE
+70 LDTHNIEDLHKKGEE

-104 GAFQKL
+104 SAFQKL

-125 ATAEDTEIASFAGQQ
+125 ATAEDTEVASFAGQQ
-140 ETYLNVNEKDL
+140 ESYLNVSEKDL

-184 VAVQKMV
+184 VAIQKMV

-211 NFIVINSVFGLGEL
+211 NVIVINSVFGLGEL
-225 IVQGKVIPD
+225 IVQGKVVPD
-234 EFMVFKSKLP
+234 EFMVFKP
-244 ELNDRINYPNDRPNN
+244 RINADTTRMNADNFN
-259 ILEYKPNENQKF
+259 KPQINADTTRMNADKNTLINADFDADKRGLNKPRINTDTTQINADE
-271 GPNSGNEFG
+271 
-280 IDSGSEHSFGYNS
+280 
-293 GNSFG
+293 
-298 QDLGNNFVFPIIS
+298 FPIIS
-311 KKLGEK
+311 KRLGEK
-317 NRKIVYAEEGGV
+317 NRKIVYAEGGGV

-341 FSLTDEEA
+341 FSLTDEEV

-362 YGKAMDIEWAKDG
+362 YSKAMDIEWAKDG
-375 IENKLYIVQARPE
+375 IEDKLYIVQARPE

-398 YEYRLKTKTEPIL
+398 HEYRLKTKAEPIL

-417 SQITAGK
+417 SQITAGR
-424 VRVIKDV
+424 VRVIRDV
-431 EKIREF
+431 EKINEF
-437 QSGEI
+437 QPGEI

-462 ITEKGGRTCFA
+462 ITEKGGRT
-473 GDTKILTNKGFM
+473 
-485 TIEDLVKKYNNEEIK
+485 
-500 VLSLNPKTLRLKWKK
+500 
-515 VINGFEREAKVIKI
+515 
-529 NVSQTG
+529 
-535 RAKNNFL
+535 
-542 KVTPD
+542 
-547 HKFLT
+547 
-552 FKNRQLIEIEIQK
+552 
-565 IIKNQYGVLSIKRL
+565 
-579 PASSTLKINHELG
+579 
-592 YILGAIFTDG
+592 
-602 HIYLSKTHG
+602 
-611 EVRFIQKEIPE
+611 
-622 KLEFINKLK
+622 
-631 DYWFKL
+631 
-637 FNKDLRRYKE
+637 
-647 NKNVSYIRGRKVKG
+647 
-661 KATHFRCYSK
+661 
-671 NLALKLKT
+671 
-679 YFEKIDKIILSASK
+679 
-693 EFVLEFLAGVTD
+693 
-705 GDGTYST
+705 
-712 KDNRINIFVS
+712 
-722 KEKLL
+722 
-727 QAIILACLRLNIPFQ
+727 
-742 VSRNRNIYNIQL
+742 
-754 VENFEEIFRYTARV
+754 
-768 KGKPIRI
+768 
-775 KFGSIF
+775 
-781 FNAKQLLSDIIEK
+781 
-794 VNYKGRIKPYVLN
+794 
-807 NLLIDADKITK
+807 
-818 YIIPMIKGSLANH
+818 
-831 ELTKIIKSDLKML
+831 
-844 RVTQETYE
+844 
-852 EITKV
+852 
-857 YNITVEDNHNYVVF
+857 
-871 TSKYTPVIVVN
+871 

-993 ENLKKKV
+993 
-1000 ESNPNNRPNKLPE
+1000 P
-1013 SSDRIDS
+1013 
-1020 TRIERPNNDIYPN
+1020 
-1033 KGPNNLPEYQ
+1033 NLPQEI
-1043 PNENQKFGPD
+1043 K
-1053 SGNEFGQNSGRDISK
+1053 
-1068 IIEKIDELTKGY
+1068 EKIDELTKGY

-1085 FYIDKLAEGIA
+1085 YYIDKLAEGIA
-1096 KIGVAFWPNEV
+1096 KIGASFYPNEV

-1157 VLAIKKVREEMKL
+1157 VLAIKKAREEMKL

-1215 LVDEFLEIFDGM
+1215 LADEFLEIFDGM

-1265 VIKKCKEKNKYIGIC
+1265 VIKKCREENKYVGIC

-1293 LVKNKI
+1293 LVKHEI
-1299 DSISVNPD
+1299 TSISVNPD
-1307 AVIKTINLVK
+1307 VVIKTINLVK
-1317 EVEGS
+1317 EFEEKLGRN

>member
-1 MRYIKFFK
+1 MKYIKFFS
-9 EISAEDTSLVGGKN
+9 EITAKDAALVGGKN

-31 KLADVG
+31 KLANVG

-62 KIHNVLKG
+62 KIHNILRG

-104 GAFQKL
+104 SAFEKL
-110 KEEYGEDLTVAVRSS
+110 REEYREDLTVAVRSS
-125 ATAEDTEIASFAGQQ
+125 ATAEDLPGASFAGQQ
-140 ETYLNVNEKDL
+140 ETYLNVSEKDL

-184 VAVQKMV
+184 VGVQKMV

-211 NFIVINSVFGLGEL
+211 NVIVINSVFGLGEL
-225 IVQGKVIPD
+225 IVQGKVVPD
-234 EFMVFKSKLP
+234 EFMVFK
-244 ELNDRINYPNDRPNN
+244 DADTA
-259 ILEYKPNENQKF
+259 
-271 GPNSGNEFG
+271 
-280 IDSGSEHSFGYNS
+280 
-293 GNSFG
+293 
-298 QDLGNNFVFPIIS
+298 DLTQNVQNKISAESASSSAKSAFPIIS

-317 NRKIVYAEEGGV
+317 DKKIVYAKEGGI

-341 FSLTDEEA
+341 FSLTDEEV

-398 YEYRLKTKTEPIL
+398 HEYRLKTKAEPIL

-417 SQITAGK
+417 SQITAGR
-424 VRVIKDV
+424 VRVIRDV
-431 EKIREF
+431 EKINEF
-437 QSGEI
+437 QAGEI

-462 ITEKGGRTCFA
+462 ITEKGGRTC
-473 GDTKILTNKGFM
+473 
-485 TIEDLVKKYNNEEIK
+485 
-500 VLSLNPKTLRLKWKK
+500 
-515 VINGFEREAKVIKI
+515 
-529 NVSQTG
+529 
-535 RAKNNFL
+535 
-542 KVTPD
+542 
-547 HKFLT
+547 
-552 FKNRQLIEIEIQK
+552 
-565 IIKNQYGVLSIKRL
+565 
-579 PASSTLKINHELG
+579 
-592 YILGAIFTDG
+592 
-602 HIYLSKTHG
+602 
-611 EVRFIQKEIPE
+611 
-622 KLEFINKLK
+622 
-631 DYWFKL
+631 
-637 FNKDLRRYKE
+637 
-647 NKNVSYIRGRKVKG
+647 
-661 KATHFRCYSK
+661 
-671 NLALKLKT
+671 
-679 YFEKIDKIILSASK
+679 
-693 EFVLEFLAGVTD
+693 
-705 GDGTYST
+705 
-712 KDNRINIFVS
+712 
-722 KEKLL
+722 
-727 QAIILACLRLNIPFQ
+727 
-742 VSRNRNIYNIQL
+742 
-754 VENFEEIFRYTARV
+754 
-768 KGKPIRI
+768 
-775 KFGSIF
+775 
-781 FNAKQLLSDIIEK
+781 
-794 VNYKGRIKPYVLN
+794 
-807 NLLIDADKITK
+807 
-818 YIIPMIKGSLANH
+818 
-831 ELTKIIKSDLKML
+831 
-844 RVTQETYE
+844 
-852 EITKV
+852 
-857 YNITVEDNHNYVVF
+857 
-871 TSKYTPVIVVN
+871 
-882 CHAAIVARELGIP
+882 HAAIVSRELGIP
-895 AIVGVSG
+895 AIFGVSG

-993 ENLKKKV
+993 
-1000 ESNPNNRPNKLPE
+1000 P
-1013 SSDRIDS
+1013 
-1020 TRIERPNNDIYPN
+1020 
-1033 KGPNNLPEYQ
+1033 NLPQEI
-1043 PNENQKFGPD
+1043 K
-1053 SGNEFGQNSGRDISK
+1053 
-1068 IIEKIDELTKGY
+1068 EKIDELTKGY

-1170 KNVVVMVPFC
+1170 KNVVPMVPFC

-1189 VQIIRSIIQDPEL
+1189 VKIVKAIIQDPEL

-1215 LVDEFLEIFDGM
+1215 LADEFLEIFDGM

-1242 RDNEMLTQIGDE
+1242 RNNEMLTQIGDE

-1265 VIKKCKEKNKYIGIC
+1265 VIRKCKEKNKYIGIC
-1280 GQAPSDFPEIVEF
+1280 GQGPSDFTEFAEF
-1293 LVKNKI
+1293 LVESGI
-1299 DSISVNPD
+1299 ESMSLNPD
-1307 AVIKTINLVK
+1307 VLVK
-1317 EVEGS
+1317 TTLLIHKKEQKLKNQLIDL